1 MTDKDKDDWLT
12 GGNKLDS
19 SLILDDP
26 WSDGQPDDI
35 TGNQPVDKMNS
46 HEDEKS
52 SNQTAGQSDM
62 QESESPAA
70 QMPDTSEGQSDDFSS
85 KQSDDSTDIHTDVQ
99 SDTQLDEQIITHANE
114 KLSNHTDEVDPFE
127 EFSKTGNF
135 DNSSPEQAVDFS
147 SALANEKT
155 SNQPDTDPF
164 EVLDS
169 LSPEQTMPHTDEE
182 TSTQSD
188 NSSDTQPA
196 VNSHEQADNNNPDSI
211 DPDSI
216 GFDFDT
222 DEPAEAEPEPFTAA
236 QPAENTDKQFHSQT
250 DSQSP
255 DSPDAQQNEIT
266 GSQPPAQSET
276 HIADKTMKNADP
288 FDIWDDM
295 TDDHA
300 DNLSTGQPDD
310 NAAGRSHEQNA
321 DIWEDSIW
329 GDEQTD
335 TAGTESTAPA
345 GGAADDFWDAVQGA
359 GQPSDNSAN
368 HANVFT
374 NNHADDISFGY
385 PSDATVNRTGA
396 GSEADDFW
404 SIGDTGTDQQPVSIT
419 TEETGYPDEEA
430 QADRGR
436 VLKIVG
442 IIAAIIMLFAALA
455 GGGVYAY
462 HAYNA
467 HVTEQQAAAKREQEK
482 QSLVKAQNKW
492 DKQVSNA
499 KKLLSTIN
507 ESPVKD
513 DTNVKKAVE
522 ALQKTTTANPMTQS
536 QITTALKKLDSNYET
551 ANNLYKKRMQEKS
564 SELRKTFDG
573 LVQQTDGLSD
583 APDGDDKK
591 QMQELASKWKK
602 ADIDATNY
610 AEAQKAADSLKTL
623 IGKVTDAK
631 KAEEDRK
638 KAAEEQ
644 KAAAEAQQ
652 QAQSQQQRQQ
662 APSYK
667 PSYRRPY
674 TPSYTAPSQPQQ
686 TPTPQP
692 QPNPTPQTES
702 QPGNSGGNLG

>member
-182 TSTQSD
+182 TSTQSN

-196 VNSHEQADNNNPDSI
+196 VNSHGQADNNNPDSI

-222 DEPAEAEPEPFTAA
+222 DEPPKAEPEPFTAS
-236 QPAENTDKQFHSQT
+236 QPSENPDKQFHSQT

-255 DSPDAQQNEIT
+255 DSPDAQQDEIT

-310 NAAGRSHEQNA
+310 NAAGRSHDQNA

-329 GDEQTD
+329 GDEQPD

-374 NNHADDISFGY
+374 NNHADDISSGY
-385 PSDATVNRTGA
+385 PSDATVNQTGA
-396 GSEADDFW
+396 DSEADDFW
-404 SIGDTGTDQQPVSIT
+404 NIGDTGTNQQPVSIT
-419 TEETGYPDEEA
+419 TEETRYPDEEA

-467 HVTEQQAAAKREQEK
+467 HVTEQQAAAKREQEQ

-492 DKQVSNA
+492 DKQVSDA

-513 DTNVKKAVE
+513 DTDVKKAVE

-551 ANNLYKKRMQEKS
+551 ANNLYQKRMQEKS

-573 LVQQTDGLSD
+573 LVQQADGLSD

-602 ADIDATNY
+602 ADVDVTNY
-610 AEAQKAADSLKTL
+610 TEAQKAAESLKTL
-623 IGKVTDAK
+623 IGKVSDAK

-638 KAAEEQ
+638 KAEEEQ
-644 KAAAEAQQ
+644 KAAAEAQR
-652 QAQSQQQRQQ
+652 QAQSQQQ
-662 APSYK
+662 APSYR
-667 PSYRRPY
+667 PSYRRSY
-674 TPSYTAPSQPQQ
+674 TPSYTAPAQPQQPPTPQPQQ
-686 TPTPQP
+686 TPAPH
-692 QPNPTPQTES
+692 
-702 QPGNSGGNLG
+702 GNSGGNLG

>member
-1 MTDKDKDDWLT
+1 MADKNEDDWLT

-26 WSDGQPDDI
+26 WSDGQPDEI

-52 SNQTAGQSDM
+52 SNQMAGQSDT
-62 QESESPAA
+62 QETESATA
-70 QMPDTSEGQSDDFSS
+70 EAPDTSESQSVDFSS
-85 KQSDDSTDIHTDVQ
+85 EQSDDSIDIHTDVQ
-99 SDTQLDEQIITHANE
+99 SDTQLDEQTIPHANE
-114 KLSNHTDEVDPFE
+114 NMSNHTDEVDPFE

-135 DNSSPEQAVDFS
+135 DDSSPEQAVDFS
-147 SALANEKT
+147 SAPANEKT

-169 LSPEQTMPHTDEE
+169 LSLEQTMPHADEE
-182 TSTQSD
+182 TSAQSD
-188 NSSDTQPA
+188 DFSDTQPA
-196 VNSHEQADNNNPDSI
+196 VNSYGQADNNNPDSI

-222 DEPAEAEPEPFTAA
+222 DEPPEAEPEPFTAS
-236 QPAENTDKQFHSQT
+236 QPSENPDKQFHSQT
-250 DSQSP
+250 DSQSH
-255 DSPDAQQNEIT
+255 DFPDAQQDEIT

-276 HIADKTMKNADP
+276 HIADKTGESTDP

-300 DNLSTGQPDD
+300 DNLSSVQPDE
-310 NAAGRSHEQNA
+310 NAAGRSHDQNA
-321 DIWEDSIW
+321 DIWGDLIW
-329 GDEQTD
+329 GDEQPD
-335 TAGTESTAPA
+335 TAGTESAAPA

-374 NNHADDISFGY
+374 DNHADDISSGY
-385 PSDATVNRTGA
+385 PSDATVNQTGA
-396 GSEADDFW
+396 DSEADDFW
-404 SIGDTGTDQQPVSIT
+404 NIGDTGTNQQPVSIT
-419 TEETGYPDEEA
+419 TEETRYPDEEA

-467 HVTEQQAAAKREQEK
+467 HVAEQQAAAKREQEQ

-492 DKQVSNA
+492 DKQVSDA

-513 DTNVKKAVE
+513 DTDVKKAVE

-551 ANNLYKKRMQEKS
+551 ANNLYQKRMQEKS

-573 LVQQTDGLSD
+573 LVQQADGLSD

-602 ADIDATNY
+602 ADVDVTNY
-610 AEAQKAADSLKTL
+610 TEAQKAAESLKTL
-623 IGKVTDAK
+623 IGKVSDAK

-638 KAAEEQ
+638 KAEEEQ
-644 KAAAEAQQ
+644 KAAAEAQR
-652 QAQSQQQRQQ
+652 QAQSQQQ
-662 APSYK
+662 APSYR
-667 PSYRRPY
+667 PSYRRSY
-674 TPSYTAPSQPQQ
+674 TPSYTAPAQPQQPPTPQPQQ
-686 TPTPQP
+686 TPAPH
-692 QPNPTPQTES
+692 
-702 QPGNSGGNLG
+702 GNSGGNLG

>member
-1 MTDKDKDDWLT
+1 MADKNEDDWLT

-26 WSDGQPDDI
+26 WSDGQPDEI

-52 SNQTAGQSDM
+52 SNQMAGQSDT
-62 QESESPAA
+62 QETESATA
-70 QMPDTSEGQSDDFSS
+70 EAPDTSESQSVDFSS
-85 KQSDDSTDIHTDVQ
+85 EQSDDSIDIHTDVQ
-99 SDTQLDEQIITHANE
+99 SDTQLDEQTIPHANE
-114 KLSNHTDEVDPFE
+114 NMSNHTDEVDPFE

-135 DNSSPEQAVDFS
+135 DDSSPEQAVDFS
-147 SALANEKT
+147 SAPANEKT

-169 LSPEQTMPHTDEE
+169 LSLEQTMPHADEE
-182 TSTQSD
+182 TSAQSD
-188 NSSDTQPA
+188 DFSDTQPA
-196 VNSHEQADNNNPDSI
+196 VNSYGQADNNNPDSI

-222 DEPAEAEPEPFTAA
+222 DEPPEAEPEPFTAS
-236 QPAENTDKQFHSQT
+236 QPSENPDKQFHSQT
-250 DSQSP
+250 DSQSH
-255 DSPDAQQNEIT
+255 DFPDAQQDEIT

-276 HIADKTMKNADP
+276 HIADKTGESTDP

-300 DNLSTGQPDD
+300 DNLSSVQPDE
-310 NAAGRSHEQNA
+310 NAAGRSHDQNA
-321 DIWEDSIW
+321 DIWGDSIW
-329 GDEQTD
+329 GDEQPD
-335 TAGTESTAPA
+335 TAGTESAAPA

-374 NNHADDISFGY
+374 DNHADDISSGY
-385 PSDATVNRTGA
+385 PSDATVNQTGA
-396 GSEADDFW
+396 DSEADDFW
-404 SIGDTGTDQQPVSIT
+404 NIGDTGTNQQPVSIT
-419 TEETGYPDEEA
+419 TEETRYPDEEA
-430 QADRGR
+430 QADRG
-436 VLKIVG
+436 KIVG

-467 HVTEQQAAAKREQEK
+467 HVAEQQAAAKREQEQ

-492 DKQVSNA
+492 DKQVSDA

-513 DTNVKKAVE
+513 DTDVKKAVE

-551 ANNLYKKRMQEKS
+551 ANNLYQKRMQEKS

-573 LVQQTDGLSD
+573 LVQQADGLSD

-602 ADIDATNY
+602 ADVDVTNY
-610 AEAQKAADSLKTL
+610 TEAQKAAESLKTL
-623 IGKVTDAK
+623 IGKVSDAK

-638 KAAEEQ
+638 KAEEEQ
-644 KAAAEAQQ
+644 KAAAEAQR
-652 QAQSQQQRQQ
+652 QAQSQQQ
-662 APSYK
+662 APSYR
-667 PSYRRPY
+667 PSYRRSY
-674 TPSYTAPSQPQQ
+674 TPSYTAPAQPQQPPTPQPQQ
-686 TPTPQP
+686 TPAPH
-692 QPNPTPQTES
+692 
-702 QPGNSGGNLG
+702 GNSGGNLG

>member
-1 MTDKDKDDWLT
+1 MADKNEDDWLT

-26 WSDGQPDDI
+26 WSDGQPDEI

-52 SNQTAGQSDM
+52 SNQMAGQSDT
-62 QESESPAA
+62 QETESATA
-70 QMPDTSEGQSDDFSS
+70 EAPDTSESQSVDFSS
-85 KQSDDSTDIHTDVQ
+85 EQSDDSIDIHTDVQ
-99 SDTQLDEQIITHANE
+99 SDTQLDEQTIPHANE
-114 KLSNHTDEVDPFE
+114 NMSNHTDEVDPFE

-135 DNSSPEQAVDFS
+135 DDSSPEQAVDFS
-147 SALANEKT
+147 SAPANEKT

-169 LSPEQTMPHTDEE
+169 LSLEQTMPHADEE
-182 TSTQSD
+182 TSAQSD
-188 NSSDTQPA
+188 DFSDTQPA
-196 VNSHEQADNNNPDSI
+196 VNSYGQADNNNPDSI

-222 DEPAEAEPEPFTAA
+222 DEPPEAEPEPFTAS
-236 QPAENTDKQFHSQT
+236 QPSENPDKQFHSQT
-250 DSQSP
+250 DSQSH
-255 DSPDAQQNEIT
+255 DFPDAQQDEIT

-276 HIADKTMKNADP
+276 HIADKTGESTDP

-300 DNLSTGQPDD
+300 DNLSSVQPDE
-310 NAAGRSHEQNA
+310 NAAGRSHDQNA
-321 DIWEDSIW
+321 DIWGDSIW
-329 GDEQTD
+329 GDEQPD
-335 TAGTESTAPA
+335 TAGTESAAPA

-374 NNHADDISFGY
+374 DNHADDISSGY
-385 PSDATVNRTGA
+385 PSDATVNQTGA
-396 GSEADDFW
+396 DSEADDLW
-404 SIGDTGTDQQPVSIT
+404 NIGDTGTNQQPVSIT
-419 TEETGYPDEEA
+419 TEETRYPDEEA

-467 HVTEQQAAAKREQEK
+467 HVAEQQAAAKREQEQ

-492 DKQVSNA
+492 DKQVSDA

-513 DTNVKKAVE
+513 DTDVKKAVE

-551 ANNLYKKRMQEKS
+551 ANNLYQKRMQEKS

-573 LVQQTDGLSD
+573 LVQQADGLSD

-602 ADIDATNY
+602 ADVDVTNY
-610 AEAQKAADSLKTL
+610 TEAQKAAESLKTL
-623 IGKVTDAK
+623 IGKVSDAK

-638 KAAEEQ
+638 KAEEEQ
-644 KAAAEAQQ
+644 KAAAEAQR
-652 QAQSQQQRQQ
+652 QAQSQQQ
-662 APSYK
+662 APSYR
-667 PSYRRPY
+667 PSYRRSY
-674 TPSYTAPSQPQQ
+674 TPSYTAPAQPQQPPTPQPQQ
-686 TPTPQP
+686 TPAPH
-692 QPNPTPQTES
+692 
-702 QPGNSGGNLG
+702 GNSGGNLG

>member
-1 MTDKDKDDWLT
+1 MADKNEDDWLT

-26 WSDGQPDDI
+26 WSDGQPDEI

-52 SNQTAGQSDM
+52 SNQMAGQSDT
-62 QESESPAA
+62 QETESATA
-70 QMPDTSEGQSDDFSS
+70 EAPDTSESQSVDFSS
-85 KQSDDSTDIHTDVQ
+85 EQSDDSIDIHTDVQ
-99 SDTQLDEQIITHANE
+99 SDTQLDEQTIPHANE
-114 KLSNHTDEVDPFE
+114 NMSNHTDEVDPFE

-135 DNSSPEQAVDFS
+135 DDSSPEQAVDFS
-147 SALANEKT
+147 SAPANEKT

-164 EVLDS
+164 EVLDGLS
-169 LSPEQTMPHTDEE
+169 LEQTMPHADEE
-182 TSTQSD
+182 TSAQSD
-188 NSSDTQPA
+188 DFSDTQPA
-196 VNSHEQADNNNPDSI
+196 VNSYGQADNNNPDSI

-222 DEPAEAEPEPFTAA
+222 DEPPEAEPEPFTAS
-236 QPAENTDKQFHSQT
+236 QPSENPDKQFHSQT
-250 DSQSP
+250 DSQSH
-255 DSPDAQQNEIT
+255 DFPDAQQDEIT

-276 HIADKTMKNADP
+276 HIADKTGESTDP

-300 DNLSTGQPDD
+300 DNLSSVQPDE
-310 NAAGRSHEQNA
+310 NAAGRSHDQNA
-321 DIWEDSIW
+321 DIWGDSIW
-329 GDEQTD
+329 GDEQPD
-335 TAGTESTAPA
+335 TAGTESAAPA

-374 NNHADDISFGY
+374 DNHADDISSGY
-385 PSDATVNRTGA
+385 PSDATVNQTGA
-396 GSEADDFW
+396 DSEADDFW
-404 SIGDTGTDQQPVSIT
+404 NIGDTGTNQQPVSIT
-419 TEETGYPDEEA
+419 TEETRYPDEEA

-467 HVTEQQAAAKREQEK
+467 HVAEQQAAAKREQEQ

-492 DKQVSNA
+492 DKQVSDA

-513 DTNVKKAVE
+513 DTDVKKAVE

-551 ANNLYKKRMQEKS
+551 ANNLYQKRMQEKS

-573 LVQQTDGLSD
+573 LVQQADGLSD

-602 ADIDATNY
+602 ADVDVTNY
-610 AEAQKAADSLKTL
+610 TEAQKAAESLKTL
-623 IGKVTDAK
+623 IGKVSDAK

-638 KAAEEQ
+638 KAEEEQ
-644 KAAAEAQQ
+644 KAAAEAQR
-652 QAQSQQQRQQ
+652 QAQSQQQ
-662 APSYK
+662 APSYR
-667 PSYRRPY
+667 PSYRRSY
-674 TPSYTAPSQPQQ
+674 TPSYTAPAQPQQPPTPQPQQ
-686 TPTPQP
+686 TPAPH
-692 QPNPTPQTES
+692 
-702 QPGNSGGNLG
+702 GNSGGNLG

>member
-1 MTDKDKDDWLT
+1 MADKNEDDWLT

-26 WSDGQPDDI
+26 WSDGQPDEI

-46 HEDEKS
+46 REDEKS
-52 SNQTAGQSDM
+52 SNQMAGQSDT
-62 QESESPAA
+62 QETESATA
-70 QMPDTSEGQSDDFSS
+70 EAPDTSESQSVDFSS
-85 KQSDDSTDIHTDVQ
+85 EQSDDSIDIHTDVQ
-99 SDTQLDEQIITHANE
+99 SDTQLDEQTIPHANE
-114 KLSNHTDEVDPFE
+114 NMSNHTDEVDPFE

-135 DNSSPEQAVDFS
+135 DDSSPEQAVDFS
-147 SALANEKT
+147 SAPANEKT

-169 LSPEQTMPHTDEE
+169 LSLEQTMPHADEE
-182 TSTQSD
+182 TSAQSD
-188 NSSDTQPA
+188 DFSDTQPA
-196 VNSHEQADNNNPDSI
+196 VNSYGQADNNNPDSI

-222 DEPAEAEPEPFTAA
+222 DEPPEAEPEPFTAS
-236 QPAENTDKQFHSQT
+236 QPSENPDKQFHSQT
-250 DSQSP
+250 DSQSH
-255 DSPDAQQNEIT
+255 DFPDAQQDEIT

-276 HIADKTMKNADP
+276 HIADKTGESTDP

-300 DNLSTGQPDD
+300 DNLSSVQPDE
-310 NAAGRSHEQNA
+310 NAAGRSHDQNA
-321 DIWEDSIW
+321 DIWGDSIW
-329 GDEQTD
+329 GDEQPD
-335 TAGTESTAPA
+335 TAGTESAAPA

-374 NNHADDISFGY
+374 DNHADDISSGY
-385 PSDATVNRTGA
+385 PSDATVNQTGA
-396 GSEADDFW
+396 DSEADDFW
-404 SIGDTGTDQQPVSIT
+404 NIGDTGTNQQPVSIT
-419 TEETGYPDEEA
+419 TEETRYPDEEA

-467 HVTEQQAAAKREQEK
+467 HVAEQQAAAKREQEQ

-492 DKQVSNA
+492 DKQVSDA

-513 DTNVKKAVE
+513 DTDVKKAVE

-551 ANNLYKKRMQEKS
+551 ANNLYQKRMQEKS

-573 LVQQTDGLSD
+573 LVQQADGLSD

-602 ADIDATNY
+602 ADVDVTNY
-610 AEAQKAADSLKTL
+610 TEAQKAAESLKTL
-623 IGKVTDAK
+623 IGKVSDAK

-638 KAAEEQ
+638 KAEEEQ
-644 KAAAEAQQ
+644 KAAAEAQR
-652 QAQSQQQRQQ
+652 QAQSQQQ
-662 APSYK
+662 APSYR
-667 PSYRRPY
+667 PSYRRSY
-674 TPSYTAPSQPQQ
+674 TPSYTAPAQPQQPPTPQPQQ
-686 TPTPQP
+686 TPAPH
-692 QPNPTPQTES
+692 
-702 QPGNSGGNLG
+702 GNSGGNLG

>member
-169 LSPEQTMPHTDEE
+169 
-182 TSTQSD
+182 
-188 NSSDTQPA
+188 
-196 VNSHEQADNNNPDSI
+196 
-211 DPDSI
+211 I

-236 QPAENTDKQFHSQT
+236 QPSETPDKQFHSQT
-250 DSQSP
+250 DRQSP
-255 DSPDAQQNEIT
+255 DFPDTHQDEIT

-276 HIADKTMKNADP
+276 HIADKTGKNADP

-300 DNLSTGQPDD
+300 DNLSTGQPNE
-310 NAAGRSHEQNA
+310 NAAGQSYEQNA
-321 DIWEDSIW
+321 DVWGDSIW
-329 GDEQTD
+329 GDEQPD
-335 TAGTESTAPA
+335 TAGTEPAAPA
-345 GGAADDFWDAVQGA
+345 GEAADDFWDTVQGA
-359 GQPSDNSAN
+359 GQPSNNSAN

-374 NNHADDISFGY
+374 DNHADDISSGY
-385 PSDATVNRTGA
+385 PSDATVNQTGA
-396 GSEADDFW
+396 DSEADDFW
-404 SIGDTGTDQQPVSIT
+404 NIGDTGTNQQPVSIT
-419 TEETGYPDEEA
+419 TEETRYPDEEA

-442 IIAAIIMLFAALA
+442 VIAVVIMLFAALA

-467 HVTEQQAAAKREQEK
+467 HVTEQQAAAKREQEQ

-492 DKQVSNA
+492 DEQVSDA

-513 DTNVKKAVE
+513 DTDVKKAVE

-551 ANNLYKKRMQEKS
+551 ANNLYQKRMQEKS

-573 LVQQTDGLSD
+573 LVQQADGLSD

-638 KAAEEQ
+638 KAEEEQ

-667 PSYRRPY
+667 PSYRRSY

-686 TPTPQP
+686 PPTPQP
-692 QPNPTPQTES
+692 QPNPTPH
-702 QPGNSGGNLG
+702 GNSGGNLG

>member
-1 MTDKDKDDWLT
+1 MADKNEDDWLT

-26 WSDGQPDDI
+26 WSDGQPDEI

-52 SNQTAGQSDM
+52 SNQMAGQSDT
-62 QESESPAA
+62 QETESATAEAPDASES
-70 QMPDTSEGQSDDFSS
+70 QSVDFSS
-85 KQSDDSTDIHTDVQ
+85 EQSDDSIDIHTDVQ
-99 SDTQLDEQIITHANE
+99 SDTQLDEQTIPHANE
-114 KLSNHTDEVDPFE
+114 NMSNHTDEVDPFE

-135 DNSSPEQAVDFS
+135 DDSSPEQAVDFS
-147 SALANEKT
+147 SAPENEKT

-169 LSPEQTMPHTDEE
+169 LSPEQTMPHADEE
-182 TSTQSD
+182 TSAQSD
-188 NSSDTQPA
+188 DFSDTQPA
-196 VNSHEQADNNNPDSI
+196 VNSYGQADNNNPDSI

-222 DEPAEAEPEPFTAA
+222 DEPPEAEPEPFTAS
-236 QPAENTDKQFHSQT
+236 QPSENPDKQFHSQT
-250 DSQSP
+250 DSQSH
-255 DSPDAQQNEIT
+255 DFPDAQQDEIT

-276 HIADKTMKNADP
+276 HIADKTGESTDP

-300 DNLSTGQPDD
+300 DNLSSVQPDE
-310 NAAGRSHEQNA
+310 NAAGRSHDQNA
-321 DIWEDSIW
+321 DIWGDSIW
-329 GDEQTD
+329 GDEQPD
-335 TAGTESTAPA
+335 TAGTESAAPA

-374 NNHADDISFGY
+374 DNHADDISSGY
-385 PSDATVNRTGA
+385 PSDATVNQTGA
-396 GSEADDFW
+396 DSEADDFW
-404 SIGDTGTDQQPVSIT
+404 NIGDTGTNQQPVSIT
-419 TEETGYPDEEA
+419 TEETRYPDEEA

-467 HVTEQQAAAKREQEK
+467 HVAEQQAAAKREQEQ

-492 DKQVSNA
+492 DKQVSDA

-513 DTNVKKAVE
+513 DTDVKKAVE

-551 ANNLYKKRMQEKS
+551 ANNLYQKRMQEKS
-564 SELRKTFDG
+564 FELRKTFDG
-573 LVQQTDGLSD
+573 LVQQADGLSD

-602 ADIDATNY
+602 ADVDVTNY
-610 AEAQKAADSLKTL
+610 TEAQKAAESLKTL
-623 IGKVTDAK
+623 IGKVSDAK

-638 KAAEEQ
+638 KAEEEQ
-644 KAAAEAQQ
+644 KAAAEAQR
-652 QAQSQQQRQQ
+652 QAQSQQQ
-662 APSYK
+662 APSYR
-667 PSYRRPY
+667 PSYRRSY
-674 TPSYTAPSQPQQ
+674 TPSYTAPAQPQQPPTPQPQQ
-686 TPTPQP
+686 TPAPH
-692 QPNPTPQTES
+692 
-702 QPGNSGGNLG
+702 GNSGGNLG

>member
-1 MTDKDKDDWLT
+1 MADKNEDDWLT

-26 WSDGQPDDI
+26 WSDGQPDEI

-52 SNQTAGQSDM
+52 SNQMAGQSDT
-62 QESESPAA
+62 QETESATA
-70 QMPDTSEGQSDDFSS
+70 EAPDTSESQSVDFSS
-85 KQSDDSTDIHTDVQ
+85 EQSDDSIDIHTDVQ
-99 SDTQLDEQIITHANE
+99 SDTQLDEQTIPHANE
-114 KLSNHTDEVDPFE
+114 NMSNHTDEVDPFE

-135 DNSSPEQAVDFS
+135 DDSSPEQAVDFS
-147 SALANEKT
+147 SAPANEKT

-169 LSPEQTMPHTDEE
+169 LSLEQTMPHADEE
-182 TSTQSD
+182 TSAQSD
-188 NSSDTQPA
+188 DFSDTQPA
-196 VNSHEQADNNNPDSI
+196 VNSYGQADNNNPDSI

-222 DEPAEAEPEPFTAA
+222 DEPPEAEPEPFTAS
-236 QPAENTDKQFHSQT
+236 QPSENPDKQFHSQT
-250 DSQSP
+250 DSQSH
-255 DSPDAQQNEIT
+255 DFPDAQQDEIT

-276 HIADKTMKNADP
+276 HIADKTGESTDP

-300 DNLSTGQPDD
+300 DSLSSVQPDE
-310 NAAGRSHEQNA
+310 NAAGRSHDQNA
-321 DIWEDSIW
+321 DIWGDSIW
-329 GDEQTD
+329 GDKQPD
-335 TAGTESTAPA
+335 TAGTESAAPA

-374 NNHADDISFGY
+374 DNHADDISSGY
-385 PSDATVNRTGA
+385 PSDATVNQTGA
-396 GSEADDFW
+396 DSEADDFW
-404 SIGDTGTDQQPVSIT
+404 NIGDTGTNQQPVSIT
-419 TEETGYPDEEA
+419 TEETRYPDEEA

-467 HVTEQQAAAKREQEK
+467 HVAEQQAAAKREQEQ

-492 DKQVSNA
+492 DKQVSDA

-513 DTNVKKAVE
+513 DTDVKKAVE

-551 ANNLYKKRMQEKS
+551 ANNLYQKRMQEKS

-573 LVQQTDGLSD
+573 LVQQADGLSD

-602 ADIDATNY
+602 ADVDVTNY
-610 AEAQKAADSLKTL
+610 TEAQKAAESLKTL
-623 IGKVTDAK
+623 IGKVSDAK

-638 KAAEEQ
+638 KAEEEQ
-644 KAAAEAQQ
+644 KAAAEAQR
-652 QAQSQQQRQQ
+652 QAQSQQQ
-662 APSYK
+662 APSYR
-667 PSYRRPY
+667 PSYRRSY
-674 TPSYTAPSQPQQ
+674 TPSYTAPAQPQQPPTPQPQQ
-686 TPTPQP
+686 TPAPH
-692 QPNPTPQTES
+692 
-702 QPGNSGGNLG
+702 GNSGGNLG

>member
-169 LSPEQTMPHTDEE
+169 
-182 TSTQSD
+182 
-188 NSSDTQPA
+188 
-196 VNSHEQADNNNPDSI
+196 
-211 DPDSI
+211 I

-236 QPAENTDKQFHSQT
+236 QPSETPDKQFHSQT
-250 DSQSP
+250 DRQSP
-255 DSPDAQQNEIT
+255 DFPDTHQDEIT

-276 HIADKTMKNADP
+276 HIADKTGKNADP

-300 DNLSTGQPDD
+300 DNLSTGQPNE
-310 NAAGRSHEQNA
+310 NAAGQSYEQNA
-321 DIWEDSIW
+321 DVWGDSIW
-329 GDEQTD
+329 GDEQPD
-335 TAGTESTAPA
+335 TAGTEPAAPA
-345 GGAADDFWDAVQGA
+345 GEAADDFWDTVQGA
-359 GQPSDNSAN
+359 GQPSNNSAN

-374 NNHADDISFGY
+374 DNHADDISSGY
-385 PSDATVNRTGA
+385 PSDATVNQTGA
-396 GSEADDFW
+396 DSEADDFW
-404 SIGDTGTDQQPVSIT
+404 NIGDTGTNQQPVSIT
-419 TEETGYPDEEA
+419 TEETRYPDEEA

-442 IIAAIIMLFAALA
+442 VIAVVIMLFAALA

-467 HVTEQQAAAKREQEK
+467 HVAEQQAAAKREQEQ

-492 DKQVSNA
+492 DEQVSDA

-513 DTNVKKAVE
+513 DTDVKKAVE

-551 ANNLYKKRMQEKS
+551 ANNLYQKRMQEKS

-573 LVQQTDGLSD
+573 LVQQADGLSD

-638 KAAEEQ
+638 KAEEEQ

-667 PSYRRPY
+667 PSYRRSY

-686 TPTPQP
+686 PPTPQP
-692 QPNPTPQTES
+692 QPNPTPH
-702 QPGNSGGNLG
+702 GNSGGNLG

>member
-1 MTDKDKDDWLT
+1 MADKNEDDWLT

-26 WSDGQPDDI
+26 WSDGQPDEI

-52 SNQTAGQSDM
+52 SNQMAGQSDT
-62 QESESPAA
+62 QETESATA
-70 QMPDTSEGQSDDFSS
+70 EAPDTSESQSVDFSS
-85 KQSDDSTDIHTDVQ
+85 EQSDDSIDIHTDVQ
-99 SDTQLDEQIITHANE
+99 SDTQLDEQTIPHANE
-114 KLSNHTDEVDPFE
+114 NMSNHTDEVDPFE

-135 DNSSPEQAVDFS
+135 DDSSPEQAVDFS
-147 SALANEKT
+147 SAPANEKT

-169 LSPEQTMPHTDEE
+169 LSLEQTMPHADEE
-182 TSTQSD
+182 TSAQSD
-188 NSSDTQPA
+188 DFSDTQPA
-196 VNSHEQADNNNPDSI
+196 VNSYGQADNNNPDSI

-222 DEPAEAEPEPFTAA
+222 DEPPEAEPEPFTAS
-236 QPAENTDKQFHSQT
+236 QPSENPDKQFHSQT
-250 DSQSP
+250 DSQSH
-255 DSPDAQQNEIT
+255 DFPDAQQDEIT
-266 GSQPPAQSET
+266 GSQPPAQSKT
-276 HIADKTMKNADP
+276 HIADKTGESTDP

-300 DNLSTGQPDD
+300 DSLSSVQPDE
-310 NAAGRSHEQNA
+310 NAAGRSHDQNA
-321 DIWEDSIW
+321 DIWGDSIW
-329 GDEQTD
+329 GDEQPD
-335 TAGTESTAPA
+335 TAGTESAAPA

-374 NNHADDISFGY
+374 DNHADDISSGY
-385 PSDATVNRTGA
+385 PSDATVNQTGA
-396 GSEADDFW
+396 DSEADDFW
-404 SIGDTGTDQQPVSIT
+404 NIGDTGTNQQPVSIT
-419 TEETGYPDEEA
+419 TEETRYPDEEA

-467 HVTEQQAAAKREQEK
+467 HVAEQQAAAKREQEQ

-492 DKQVSNA
+492 DKQVSDA

-513 DTNVKKAVE
+513 DTDVKKAVE

-551 ANNLYKKRMQEKS
+551 ANNLYQKRMQEKS

-573 LVQQTDGLSD
+573 LVQQADGLSD

-602 ADIDATNY
+602 ADVDVTNY
-610 AEAQKAADSLKTL
+610 TEAQKAAESLKTL
-623 IGKVTDAK
+623 IGKVSDAK

-638 KAAEEQ
+638 KAEEEQ
-644 KAAAEAQQ
+644 KAAAEAQR
-652 QAQSQQQRQQ
+652 QAQSQQQ
-662 APSYK
+662 APSYR
-667 PSYRRPY
+667 PSYRRSY
-674 TPSYTAPSQPQQ
+674 TPSYTAPAQPQQPPTPQPQQ
-686 TPTPQP
+686 TPAPH
-692 QPNPTPQTES
+692 
-702 QPGNSGGNLG
+702 GNSGGNLG

>member
-1 MTDKDKDDWLT
+1 MADKNEDDWLT

-26 WSDGQPDDI
+26 WSDGQPDEI

-52 SNQTAGQSDM
+52 SNQMAGQSDT
-62 QESESPAA
+62 QETESATA
-70 QMPDTSEGQSDDFSS
+70 EAPDTSESQSVDFSS
-85 KQSDDSTDIHTDVQ
+85 EQSDDSIDIHTDVQ
-99 SDTQLDEQIITHANE
+99 SDTQLDEQTIPHANE
-114 KLSNHTDEVDPFE
+114 NMSNHTDEVDPFE

-135 DNSSPEQAVDFS
+135 DDSSPEQAVDFS
-147 SALANEKT
+147 SAPANEKT

-169 LSPEQTMPHTDEE
+169 LSLEQTMPHADEE
-182 TSTQSD
+182 TSAQSD
-188 NSSDTQPA
+188 DFSDTQPA
-196 VNSHEQADNNNPDSI
+196 VNSYGQADNNNPDSI

-222 DEPAEAEPEPFTAA
+222 DEPPEAEPEPFTAS
-236 QPAENTDKQFHSQT
+236 QPSENPDKQFHSQT
-250 DSQSP
+250 DSQSHDFP
-255 DSPDAQQNEIT
+255 GAQQDEIT

-276 HIADKTMKNADP
+276 HIADKTGESTDP

-300 DNLSTGQPDD
+300 DNLSSVQPDE
-310 NAAGRSHEQNA
+310 NAAGRSHDQNA
-321 DIWEDSIW
+321 DIWGDSIW
-329 GDEQTD
+329 GDEQPD
-335 TAGTESTAPA
+335 TAGTESAAPA

-374 NNHADDISFGY
+374 DNHADDISSGY
-385 PSDATVNRTGA
+385 PSDATVNQTGA
-396 GSEADDFW
+396 DSEADDFW
-404 SIGDTGTDQQPVSIT
+404 NIGDTGTNQQPVSIT
-419 TEETGYPDEEA
+419 TEETRYPDEEA

-467 HVTEQQAAAKREQEK
+467 HVAEQQAAAKREQEQ

-492 DKQVSNA
+492 DKQVSDA

-513 DTNVKKAVE
+513 DTDVKKAVE

-551 ANNLYKKRMQEKS
+551 ANNLYQKRMQEKS

-573 LVQQTDGLSD
+573 LVQQADGLSD

-602 ADIDATNY
+602 ADVDVTNY
-610 AEAQKAADSLKTL
+610 TEAQKAAESLKTL
-623 IGKVTDAK
+623 IGKVSDAK

-638 KAAEEQ
+638 KAEEEQ
-644 KAAAEAQQ
+644 KAAAEAQR
-652 QAQSQQQRQQ
+652 QAQSQQQ
-662 APSYK
+662 APSYR
-667 PSYRRPY
+667 PSYRRSY
-674 TPSYTAPSQPQQ
+674 TPSYTAPAQPQQPPTPQPQQ
-686 TPTPQP
+686 TPAPH
-692 QPNPTPQTES
+692 
-702 QPGNSGGNLG
+702 GNSGGNLG

>member
-1 MTDKDKDDWLT
+1 MADKNEDDWLT

-26 WSDGQPDDI
+26 WSDGQPDEI

-52 SNQTAGQSDM
+52 SNQMAGQSDT
-62 QESESPAA
+62 QETESATA
-70 QMPDTSEGQSDDFSS
+70 EAPDTSESQSVDFSS
-85 KQSDDSTDIHTDVQ
+85 EQSDDSIDIHTDVQ
-99 SDTQLDEQIITHANE
+99 SDTQLDEQTIPHANE
-114 KLSNHTDEVDPFE
+114 NMSNHTDEVDPFE

-135 DNSSPEQAVDFS
+135 DDSSPEQAVDFS
-147 SALANEKT
+147 SAPANEKT

-169 LSPEQTMPHTDEE
+169 LSLEQTMPHADEE
-182 TSTQSD
+182 TSAQSD
-188 NSSDTQPA
+188 DFSDTQPA
-196 VNSHEQADNNNPDSI
+196 VNSYGQADNNNPDSI

-222 DEPAEAEPEPFTAA
+222 DEPPEAEPEPFTAS
-236 QPAENTDKQFHSQT
+236 QPSENPDKQFHSQT
-250 DSQSP
+250 DSQSR
-255 DSPDAQQNEIT
+255 DFPDAQQDEIT

-276 HIADKTMKNADP
+276 HIADKTGESTDP

-300 DNLSTGQPDD
+300 DSLSSVQPDE
-310 NAAGRSHEQNA
+310 NAAGRSHDQNA
-321 DIWEDSIW
+321 DIWGDSIW
-329 GDEQTD
+329 GDEQPD
-335 TAGTESTAPA
+335 TAGTESAAPA

-374 NNHADDISFGY
+374 DNHADDISSGY
-385 PSDATVNRTGA
+385 PSDATVNQTGA
-396 GSEADDFW
+396 DSEADDFW
-404 SIGDTGTDQQPVSIT
+404 NIGDTGTNQQPVSIT
-419 TEETGYPDEEA
+419 TEETRYPDEEA
-430 QADRGR
+430 QADRRR

-467 HVTEQQAAAKREQEK
+467 HVAEQQAAAKREQEQ

-492 DKQVSNA
+492 DKQVSDA

-513 DTNVKKAVE
+513 DTDVKKAVE

-551 ANNLYKKRMQEKS
+551 ANNLYQKRMQEKS

-573 LVQQTDGLSD
+573 LVQQADGLSD

-602 ADIDATNY
+602 ADVDVTNY
-610 AEAQKAADSLKTL
+610 TEAQKAAESLKTL
-623 IGKVTDAK
+623 IGKVSDAK

-638 KAAEEQ
+638 KAEEEQ
-644 KAAAEAQQ
+644 KAAAEAQR
-652 QAQSQQQRQQ
+652 QAQSQQQ
-662 APSYK
+662 APSYR
-667 PSYRRPY
+667 PSYRRSY
-674 TPSYTAPSQPQQ
+674 TPSYTAPAQPQQPPTPQPQQ
-686 TPTPQP
+686 TPAPH
-692 QPNPTPQTES
+692 
-702 QPGNSGGNLG
+702 GNSGGNLG

>member
-1 MTDKDKDDWLT
+1 MADKNEDDWLT
-12 GGNKLDS
+12 GGNKLDG

-26 WSDGQPDDI
+26 WSDGQPDEI

-52 SNQTAGQSDM
+52 SNQMAGQSDT
-62 QESESPAA
+62 QETESATA
-70 QMPDTSEGQSDDFSS
+70 EAPDTSESQSVDFSS
-85 KQSDDSTDIHTDVQ
+85 EQSDDSIDIHTDVQ
-99 SDTQLDEQIITHANE
+99 SDTQLDEQTIPHANE
-114 KLSNHTDEVDPFE
+114 NMSNHTDEVDPFE

-135 DNSSPEQAVDFS
+135 DDSSPEQAVDFS
-147 SALANEKT
+147 SAPANEKT

-169 LSPEQTMPHTDEE
+169 LSLEQTMPHADEE
-182 TSTQSD
+182 TSAQSD
-188 NSSDTQPA
+188 DFSDTQPA
-196 VNSHEQADNNNPDSI
+196 VNSYGQADNNNPDSI

-222 DEPAEAEPEPFTAA
+222 DEPPEAEPEPFTAS
-236 QPAENTDKQFHSQT
+236 QPSENPDKQFHSQT
-250 DSQSP
+250 DSQSH
-255 DSPDAQQNEIT
+255 DFPDAQQDEIT

-276 HIADKTMKNADP
+276 HIADKTGESTDP

-300 DNLSTGQPDD
+300 DNLSSVQPDE
-310 NAAGRSHEQNA
+310 NAAGRSHDQNA
-321 DIWEDSIW
+321 DIWGDSIW
-329 GDEQTD
+329 GDEQPD
-335 TAGTESTAPA
+335 TAGTESAAPA

-374 NNHADDISFGY
+374 DNHADDISSGY
-385 PSDATVNRTGA
+385 PSDATVNQTGA
-396 GSEADDFW
+396 DSEADDFW
-404 SIGDTGTDQQPVSIT
+404 NIGDTGTNQQPVSIT
-419 TEETGYPDEEA
+419 TEETRYPDEEA

-467 HVTEQQAAAKREQEK
+467 HVAEQQAAAKREQEQ

-492 DKQVSNA
+492 DKQVSDA

-513 DTNVKKAVE
+513 DTDVKKAVE

-551 ANNLYKKRMQEKS
+551 ANNLYQKRMQEKS

-573 LVQQTDGLSD
+573 LVQQADGLSD

-602 ADIDATNY
+602 ADVDVTNY
-610 AEAQKAADSLKTL
+610 TEAQKAAESLKTL
-623 IGKVTDAK
+623 IGKVSDAK

-638 KAAEEQ
+638 KAEEEQ
-644 KAAAEAQQ
+644 KAAAEAQR
-652 QAQSQQQRQQ
+652 QAQSQQQ
-662 APSYK
+662 APSYR
-667 PSYRRPY
+667 PSYRRSY
-674 TPSYTAPSQPQQ
+674 TPSYTAPAQPQQPPTPQPQQ
-686 TPTPQP
+686 TPAPH
-692 QPNPTPQTES
+692 
-702 QPGNSGGNLG
+702 GNSGGNLG

>member
-1 MTDKDKDDWLT
+1 MADKNEDDWLT

-26 WSDGQPDDI
+26 WSDGQPDEI

-52 SNQTAGQSDM
+52 SNQMAGQSDT
-62 QESESPAA
+62 QETESATA
-70 QMPDTSEGQSDDFSS
+70 EAPDTSESQSVDFSS
-85 KQSDDSTDIHTDVQ
+85 EQSDDSIDIHTDVQ
-99 SDTQLDEQIITHANE
+99 SDTQLDEQTIPHANE
-114 KLSNHTDEVDPFE
+114 NMSNHTDEVDPFE

-135 DNSSPEQAVDFS
+135 DDSSPEQAVDFS
-147 SALANEKT
+147 SAPANEKT

-169 LSPEQTMPHTDEE
+169 LSLEQTMPHADEE
-182 TSTQSD
+182 TSAQSD
-188 NSSDTQPA
+188 DFSDTQPA
-196 VNSHEQADNNNPDSI
+196 VNSYGQADNNNPDSI

-222 DEPAEAEPEPFTAA
+222 DEPPEAEPEPFTAS
-236 QPAENTDKQFHSQT
+236 QPSENPDKQFHSQT
-250 DSQSP
+250 DSQSH
-255 DSPDAQQNEIT
+255 DFPDAQQDEIT

-276 HIADKTMKNADP
+276 HIADKTGESTDP

-300 DNLSTGQPDD
+300 DNLSSVQPDE
-310 NAAGRSHEQNA
+310 NAAGRSHDQNA
-321 DIWEDSIW
+321 DIWGDSIW
-329 GDEQTD
+329 GDEQPD
-335 TAGTESTAPA
+335 TAGTESAAPA

-374 NNHADDISFGY
+374 DNHADDISSGY
-385 PSDATVNRTGA
+385 PSDATVNQTGA
-396 GSEADDFW
+396 DSEADDFW
-404 SIGDTGTDQQPVSIT
+404 NIGDTGTNQQPVSIT
-419 TEETGYPDEEA
+419 TEETRYPDEEA

-467 HVTEQQAAAKREQEK
+467 HVAEQQAAAKREQEQ

-492 DKQVSNA
+492 DKQVSDA

-513 DTNVKKAVE
+513 DTDVKKAVE

-551 ANNLYKKRMQEKS
+551 ANNLYQKRMQEKS

-573 LVQQTDGLSD
+573 LVQQADGLSD

-602 ADIDATNY
+602 ADVDVTNY
-610 AEAQKAADSLKTL
+610 TEAQKAAESLKTL
-623 IGKVTDAK
+623 IGKVSDAK
-631 KAEEDRK
+631 KAEGDRK
-638 KAAEEQ
+638 KAEEEQ
-644 KAAAEAQQ
+644 KAAAEAQR
-652 QAQSQQQRQQ
+652 QAQSQQQ
-662 APSYK
+662 APSYR
-667 PSYRRPY
+667 PSYRRSY
-674 TPSYTAPSQPQQ
+674 TPSYTAPAQPQQPPTPQPQQ
-686 TPTPQP
+686 TPAPH
-692 QPNPTPQTES
+692 
-702 QPGNSGGNLG
+702 GNSGGNLG

>member
-1 MTDKDKDDWLT
+1 MADKNEDDWLT

-26 WSDGQPDDI
+26 WSDGQPDEI

-52 SNQTAGQSDM
+52 SNQMAGQSDT
-62 QESESPAA
+62 QETESATA
-70 QMPDTSEGQSDDFSS
+70 EAPDTSENQSVDFSS
-85 KQSDDSTDIHTDVQ
+85 EQSDDSIDIHTDVQ
-99 SDTQLDEQIITHANE
+99 SDTQLDEQTIPHANE
-114 KLSNHTDEVDPFE
+114 NMSNHTDEVDPFE

-135 DNSSPEQAVDFS
+135 DDSSPEQAVDFS
-147 SALANEKT
+147 SAPANEKT

-169 LSPEQTMPHTDEE
+169 LSLEQTMPHADEE
-182 TSTQSD
+182 TSAQSD
-188 NSSDTQPA
+188 DFSDTQPA
-196 VNSHEQADNNNPDSI
+196 VNSYGQADNNNPDSI

-222 DEPAEAEPEPFTAA
+222 DEPPEAEPEPFTAS
-236 QPAENTDKQFHSQT
+236 QPSENPDKQFHSQT
-250 DSQSP
+250 DSQSH
-255 DSPDAQQNEIT
+255 DFPDAQQDEIT

-276 HIADKTMKNADP
+276 HIADKTGESTDP

-300 DNLSTGQPDD
+300 DSLSSVQPDE
-310 NAAGRSHEQNA
+310 NAAGRSHDQNA
-321 DIWEDSIW
+321 DIWGDSIW
-329 GDEQTD
+329 GDEQPD
-335 TAGTESTAPA
+335 TAGTESAAPA

-374 NNHADDISFGY
+374 DNHADDISSGY
-385 PSDATVNRTGA
+385 PSDATVNQTGA
-396 GSEADDFW
+396 DSEADDFW
-404 SIGDTGTDQQPVSIT
+404 NIGDTGTNQQPVSIT
-419 TEETGYPDEEA
+419 TEETRYPDEEA

-467 HVTEQQAAAKREQEK
+467 HVAEQQAAAKREQEQ

-492 DKQVSNA
+492 DKQVSDA

-513 DTNVKKAVE
+513 DTDVKKAVE

-551 ANNLYKKRMQEKS
+551 ANNLYQKRMQEKS

-573 LVQQTDGLSD
+573 LVQQADGLSD

-602 ADIDATNY
+602 ADVDVTNY
-610 AEAQKAADSLKTL
+610 TEAQKAAESLKTL
-623 IGKVTDAK
+623 IGKVSDAK

-638 KAAEEQ
+638 KAEEEQ
-644 KAAAEAQQ
+644 KAAAEAQR
-652 QAQSQQQRQQ
+652 QAQSQQQ
-662 APSYK
+662 APSYR
-667 PSYRRPY
+667 PSYRRSY
-674 TPSYTAPSQPQQ
+674 TPSYTAPAQPQQPPTPQPQQ
-686 TPTPQP
+686 TPAPH
-692 QPNPTPQTES
+692 
-702 QPGNSGGNLG
+702 GNSGGNLG

>member
-1 MTDKDKDDWLT
+1 MADKNEDDWLT

-26 WSDGQPDDI
+26 WSDGQPDEI

-52 SNQTAGQSDM
+52 SNQMAGQSDT
-62 QESESPAA
+62 QETESATA
-70 QMPDTSEGQSDDFSS
+70 EAPDTSESQSVDFSS
-85 KQSDDSTDIHTDVQ
+85 EQSDDSIDIHTDVQ
-99 SDTQLDEQIITHANE
+99 SDTQLDEQTIPHANE
-114 KLSNHTDEVDPFE
+114 NMSNHTDEVDPFE

-135 DNSSPEQAVDFS
+135 DDSSPEQAVDFS
-147 SALANEKT
+147 SAPANEKT

-169 LSPEQTMPHTDEE
+169 LSLEQTMPHADEE
-182 TSTQSD
+182 TSAQSD
-188 NSSDTQPA
+188 DFSDTQPA
-196 VNSHEQADNNNPDSI
+196 VNSYGQADNNNPDSI

-222 DEPAEAEPEPFTAA
+222 DEPPEAEPEPFTAS
-236 QPAENTDKQFHSQT
+236 QPSENPDKQFHSQT
-250 DSQSP
+250 DSQSH
-255 DSPDAQQNEIT
+255 DFPDAQQDEIT

-276 HIADKTMKNADP
+276 HIADKTGESTDP

-300 DNLSTGQPDD
+300 DNLSSVQPDE
-310 NAAGRSHEQNA
+310 NAAGRSHDQNA
-321 DIWEDSIW
+321 DIWGDSIW
-329 GDEQTD
+329 GDEQPD
-335 TAGTESTAPA
+335 TAGTESATPA

-374 NNHADDISFGY
+374 DNHADDISSGY
-385 PSDATVNRTGA
+385 PSDATVNQTGA
-396 GSEADDFW
+396 DSEADDFW
-404 SIGDTGTDQQPVSIT
+404 NIGDTGTNQQPVSIT
-419 TEETGYPDEEA
+419 TEETRYPDEEA

-467 HVTEQQAAAKREQEK
+467 HVAEQQAAAKREQEQ

-492 DKQVSNA
+492 DKQVSDA

-513 DTNVKKAVE
+513 DTDVKKAVE

-551 ANNLYKKRMQEKS
+551 ANNLYQKRMQEKS

-573 LVQQTDGLSD
+573 LVQQADGLSD

-602 ADIDATNY
+602 ADVDVTNY
-610 AEAQKAADSLKTL
+610 TEAQKAAESLKTL
-623 IGKVTDAK
+623 IGKVSDAK

-638 KAAEEQ
+638 KAEEEQ
-644 KAAAEAQQ
+644 KAAAEAQR
-652 QAQSQQQRQQ
+652 QAQSQQQ
-662 APSYK
+662 APSYR
-667 PSYRRPY
+667 PSYRRSY
-674 TPSYTAPSQPQQ
+674 TPSYTAPAQPQQPPTPQPQQ
-686 TPTPQP
+686 TPAPH
-692 QPNPTPQTES
+692 
-702 QPGNSGGNLG
+702 GNSGGNLG

>member
-1 MTDKDKDDWLT
+1 MADKNEDDWLT

-26 WSDGQPDDI
+26 WSDGQPDEI

-52 SNQTAGQSDM
+52 SNQMAGQSDT
-62 QESESPAA
+62 QETESATA
-70 QMPDTSEGQSDDFSS
+70 EAPDTSESQSVDFSS
-85 KQSDDSTDIHTDVQ
+85 EQSDDSIDIHTDVQ
-99 SDTQLDEQIITHANE
+99 SDTQLDEQTIPHANE
-114 KLSNHTDEVDPFE
+114 NMSNHTDEVDPFE

-135 DNSSPEQAVDFS
+135 DDSSPEQAVDFS
-147 SALANEKT
+147 SAPENEKT

-169 LSPEQTMPHTDEE
+169 LSPEQTMPHADEE
-182 TSTQSD
+182 TSAQSD
-188 NSSDTQPA
+188 DFSDTQPA
-196 VNSHEQADNNNPDSI
+196 VNSYGQVDNNNPDSI

-222 DEPAEAEPEPFTAA
+222 DEPPEAEPEPFTAS
-236 QPAENTDKQFHSQT
+236 QPSENPDKQFHSQT
-250 DSQSP
+250 DSQSH
-255 DSPDAQQNEIT
+255 DFPDAQQDEIT

-276 HIADKTMKNADP
+276 HIADKTGESTDP

-300 DNLSTGQPDD
+300 DNLSSVQPDE
-310 NAAGRSHEQNA
+310 NAAGRSHDQNA
-321 DIWEDSIW
+321 DIWGDSIW
-329 GDEQTD
+329 GDEQPD
-335 TAGTESTAPA
+335 TAGTESAAPA

-374 NNHADDISFGY
+374 DNHADDISSGY
-385 PSDATVNRTGA
+385 PSDATVNQTGA
-396 GSEADDFW
+396 DSEADDFW
-404 SIGDTGTDQQPVSIT
+404 NIGDTGTNQQPVSIT
-419 TEETGYPDEEA
+419 TEETRYPDEEA

-467 HVTEQQAAAKREQEK
+467 HVAEQQAAAKREQEQ

-492 DKQVSNA
+492 DKQVSDA

-513 DTNVKKAVE
+513 DTDVKKAVE

-551 ANNLYKKRMQEKS
+551 ANNLYQKRMQEKS
-564 SELRKTFDG
+564 FELRKTFDG
-573 LVQQTDGLSD
+573 LVQQADGLSD

-602 ADIDATNY
+602 ADVDVTNY
-610 AEAQKAADSLKTL
+610 TEAQKAAESLKTL
-623 IGKVTDAK
+623 IGKVSDAK

-638 KAAEEQ
+638 KAEEEQ
-644 KAAAEAQQ
+644 KAAAEAQR
-652 QAQSQQQRQQ
+652 QAQSQQQ
-662 APSYK
+662 APSYR
-667 PSYRRPY
+667 PSYRRSY
-674 TPSYTAPSQPQQ
+674 TPSYTAPAQPQQPPTPQPQQ
-686 TPTPQP
+686 TPAPH
-692 QPNPTPQTES
+692 
-702 QPGNSGGNLG
+702 GNSGGNLG

>member
-1 MTDKDKDDWLT
+1 MADKNEDDWLT

-26 WSDGQPDDI
+26 WSDGQPDEI

-52 SNQTAGQSDM
+52 SNQMAGQSDT
-62 QESESPAA
+62 QETESATA
-70 QMPDTSEGQSDDFSS
+70 EAPDTSESQSVDFSS
-85 KQSDDSTDIHTDVQ
+85 EQSDDSIDIHTDVQ
-99 SDTQLDEQIITHANE
+99 SDTQLDEQTIPHANE
-114 KLSNHTDEVDPFE
+114 NMSNHTDEVDPFE

-135 DNSSPEQAVDFS
+135 DDSSPEQAVDFS
-147 SALANEKT
+147 SAPANEKT

-169 LSPEQTMPHTDEE
+169 LSLEQTMPHADEE
-182 TSTQSD
+182 TSAQSD
-188 NSSDTQPA
+188 DFSDTQPA
-196 VNSHEQADNNNPDSI
+196 VNSYGQADNNNPDSI

-222 DEPAEAEPEPFTAA
+222 DEPPEAEPEPFTAS
-236 QPAENTDKQFHSQT
+236 QPSENPDKQFHSQT
-250 DSQSP
+250 DSQSH
-255 DSPDAQQNEIT
+255 DFPDAQQDEIT

-276 HIADKTMKNADP
+276 HIADKTGESTDP

-300 DNLSTGQPDD
+300 DNLSSVQPDE
-310 NAAGRSHEQNA
+310 NAAGRSHDQNA
-321 DIWEDSIW
+321 DIWGDSIW
-329 GDEQTD
+329 GDEQPD
-335 TAGTESTAPA
+335 TAGTESAAPA

-374 NNHADDISFGY
+374 DNHADDISSGY
-385 PSDATVNRTGA
+385 PSDATVNQAGA
-396 GSEADDFW
+396 DSEADDFW
-404 SIGDTGTDQQPVSIT
+404 NIGDTGTNQQPVSIT
-419 TEETGYPDEEA
+419 TEETRYPDEEA

-467 HVTEQQAAAKREQEK
+467 HVAEQQAAAKREQEQ

-492 DKQVSNA
+492 DKQVSDA

-513 DTNVKKAVE
+513 DTDVKKAVE

-551 ANNLYKKRMQEKS
+551 ANNLYQKRMQEKS

-573 LVQQTDGLSD
+573 LVQQADGLSD

-602 ADIDATNY
+602 ADVDVTNY
-610 AEAQKAADSLKTL
+610 TEAQKAAESLKTL
-623 IGKVTDAK
+623 IGKVSDAK

-638 KAAEEQ
+638 KAEEEQ
-644 KAAAEAQQ
+644 KAAAEAQR
-652 QAQSQQQRQQ
+652 QAQSQQQ
-662 APSYK
+662 APSYR
-667 PSYRRPY
+667 PSYRRSY
-674 TPSYTAPSQPQQ
+674 TPSYTAPAQPQQPPTPQPQQ
-686 TPTPQP
+686 TPAPH
-692 QPNPTPQTES
+692 
-702 QPGNSGGNLG
+702 GNSGGNLG

>member
-1 MTDKDKDDWLT
+1 MADKNEDDWLT

-26 WSDGQPDDI
+26 WSDGQPDEI

-52 SNQTAGQSDM
+52 SNQMAGQSDT
-62 QESESPAA
+62 QETESATA
-70 QMPDTSEGQSDDFSS
+70 EAPDTSESQSVDFSS
-85 KQSDDSTDIHTDVQ
+85 EQSDDSIDIHTDVQ
-99 SDTQLDEQIITHANE
+99 SDTQLDEQTIPHANE
-114 KLSNHTDEVDPFE
+114 NMSNHTDEVDPFE

-135 DNSSPEQAVDFS
+135 DDSSPEQAVDFS
-147 SALANEKT
+147 SAPENEKT

-169 LSPEQTMPHTDEE
+169 LSPEQTMPHADEE
-182 TSTQSD
+182 TSAQSD
-188 NSSDTQPA
+188 DFSDTQPA
-196 VNSHEQADNNNPDSI
+196 VNSYGQADNNNPDSI

-222 DEPAEAEPEPFTAA
+222 DEPPEAEPEPFTAS
-236 QPAENTDKQFHSQT
+236 QPSENPDKQFHSQT
-250 DSQSP
+250 DSQSH
-255 DSPDAQQNEIT
+255 DFPDAQQDEIT

-276 HIADKTMKNADP
+276 HIADKTGESTDP

-300 DNLSTGQPDD
+300 DNLSSVQPDE
-310 NAAGRSHEQNA
+310 NAAGRSHDQNA
-321 DIWEDSIW
+321 DIWGDSIW
-329 GDEQTD
+329 GDEQPD
-335 TAGTESTAPA
+335 TAGTESAAPA

-374 NNHADDISFGY
+374 DNHADDISSGY
-385 PSDATVNRTGA
+385 PSDATVNQTGA
-396 GSEADDFW
+396 DSEADDFW
-404 SIGDTGTDQQPVSIT
+404 NIGDTGTNQQPVSIT
-419 TEETGYPDEEA
+419 TEETRYSDEEA

-467 HVTEQQAAAKREQEK
+467 HVAEQQAAAKREQEQ

-492 DKQVSNA
+492 DKQVSDA

-513 DTNVKKAVE
+513 DTDVKKAVE

-551 ANNLYKKRMQEKS
+551 ANNLYQKRMQEKS
-564 SELRKTFDG
+564 FELRKTFDG
-573 LVQQTDGLSD
+573 LVQQADGLSD

-602 ADIDATNY
+602 ADVDVTNY
-610 AEAQKAADSLKTL
+610 TEAQKAAESLKTL
-623 IGKVTDAK
+623 IGKVSDAK

-638 KAAEEQ
+638 KAEEEQ
-644 KAAAEAQQ
+644 KAAAEAQR
-652 QAQSQQQRQQ
+652 QAQSQQQ
-662 APSYK
+662 APSYR
-667 PSYRRPY
+667 PSYRRSY
-674 TPSYTAPSQPQQ
+674 TPSYTAPAQPQQPPTPQPQQ
-686 TPTPQP
+686 TPAPH
-692 QPNPTPQTES
+692 
-702 QPGNSGGNLG
+702 GNSGGNLG

>member
-1 MTDKDKDDWLT
+1 MADKNEDDWLT

-26 WSDGQPDDI
+26 WSDGQPDEI

-52 SNQTAGQSDM
+52 SNQMAGQSDT
-62 QESESPAA
+62 QETESATA
-70 QMPDTSEGQSDDFSS
+70 EAPDTSESQSVDFSS
-85 KQSDDSTDIHTDVQ
+85 EQSDDSIDIHTDVQ
-99 SDTQLDEQIITHANE
+99 SDTQLDEQTIPHANE
-114 KLSNHTDEVDPFE
+114 NMSNHTDEVDPFE

-135 DNSSPEQAVDFS
+135 DDSSPEQAVDFS
-147 SALANEKT
+147 SAPANEKT

-169 LSPEQTMPHTDEE
+169 LSLEQTMPHADEE
-182 TSTQSD
+182 TSAQSD
-188 NSSDTQPA
+188 DFSDTQPA
-196 VNSHEQADNNNPDSI
+196 VNSYGQADNNNPDSI

-222 DEPAEAEPEPFTAA
+222 DEPPEAEPEPFTAS
-236 QPAENTDKQFHSQT
+236 QPSENPDKQFHSQT
-250 DSQSP
+250 DSQSH
-255 DSPDAQQNEIT
+255 DFPDAQQDEIT

-276 HIADKTMKNADP
+276 HIADKTGESTDP

-300 DNLSTGQPDD
+300 DNLSSVQPDE
-310 NAAGRSHEQNA
+310 NAAGRSHDQNA
-321 DIWEDSIW
+321 DIWGDSIW
-329 GDEQTD
+329 GDEQPD
-335 TAGTESTAPA
+335 TAGTESAAPA

-374 NNHADDISFGY
+374 DNHADDISSGY
-385 PSDATVNRTGA
+385 PSDATVNQTGA
-396 GSEADDFW
+396 DSEADDFW
-404 SIGDTGTDQQPVSIT
+404 NIGDTGTNQQPVSIT
-419 TEETGYPDEEA
+419 TEETRYPDEEA

-467 HVTEQQAAAKREQEK
+467 HVAEQQAAAKREQEQ

-492 DKQVSNA
+492 DKQVSDA

-513 DTNVKKAVE
+513 DTDVKKAVE

-551 ANNLYKKRMQEKS
+551 ANNLYQKRMQEKS

-573 LVQQTDGLSD
+573 LVQQADGLSD

-602 ADIDATNY
+602 ADVDVMNY
-610 AEAQKAADSLKTL
+610 TEAQKAAESLKTL
-623 IGKVTDAK
+623 IGKVSDAK

-638 KAAEEQ
+638 KAEEEQ
-644 KAAAEAQQ
+644 KAAAEAQR
-652 QAQSQQQRQQ
+652 QAQSQQQ
-662 APSYK
+662 APSYR
-667 PSYRRPY
+667 PSYRRSY
-674 TPSYTAPSQPQQ
+674 TPSYTAPAQPQQPPTPQPQQ
-686 TPTPQP
+686 TPAPH
-692 QPNPTPQTES
+692 
-702 QPGNSGGNLG
+702 GNSGGNLG

>member
-1 MTDKDKDDWLT
+1 MADKNEDDWLT

-26 WSDGQPDDI
+26 WSDGQPDEI

-52 SNQTAGQSDM
+52 SNQMAGQSDT
-62 QESESPAA
+62 QETESATA
-70 QMPDTSEGQSDDFSS
+70 EAPDTSESQSVDFSS
-85 KQSDDSTDIHTDVQ
+85 EQSDDSIDIHTDVQ
-99 SDTQLDEQIITHANE
+99 SDTQLDEQTIPHANE
-114 KLSNHTDEVDPFE
+114 NMSNHTDEVDPFE

-135 DNSSPEQAVDFS
+135 DDSSPEQAVDFS
-147 SALANEKT
+147 SAPANEKT

-169 LSPEQTMPHTDEE
+169 LSLEQTMPHADEE
-182 TSTQSD
+182 TSAQSD
-188 NSSDTQPA
+188 DFSDTQPA
-196 VNSHEQADNNNPDSI
+196 VNSYGQADNNNPDSI

-222 DEPAEAEPEPFTAA
+222 DEPPEAEPEPFTAS
-236 QPAENTDKQFHSQT
+236 QPSENPDKQFHSQT
-250 DSQSP
+250 DSQSH
-255 DSPDAQQNEIT
+255 DFPDAQQDEIT

-276 HIADKTMKNADP
+276 HIADKTGESTDP

-300 DNLSTGQPDD
+300 DSLSSVQPDE
-310 NAAGRSHEQNA
+310 NAAGRSHDQNA
-321 DIWEDSIW
+321 DIWGDSIW
-329 GDEQTD
+329 GDEQPD
-335 TAGTESTAPA
+335 TAGTESAAPA

-374 NNHADDISFGY
+374 DNHADDISSGY
-385 PSDATVNRTGA
+385 PSDATVNQTGA
-396 GSEADDFW
+396 DSEADDFW
-404 SIGDTGTDQQPVSIT
+404 NIGDTGTNQQPVSIT
-419 TEETGYPDEEA
+419 TEETRYPDEEA

-467 HVTEQQAAAKREQEK
+467 HVAEQQAAAKREQEQ

-492 DKQVSNA
+492 DKQVSDA

-513 DTNVKKAVE
+513 DTDVKKAVE

-551 ANNLYKKRMQEKS
+551 ANNLYQKRMQEKS

-573 LVQQTDGLSD
+573 LVQQADGLSD

-602 ADIDATNY
+602 ADVDVTNY
-610 AEAQKAADSLKTL
+610 TEAQKAAESLKTL
-623 IGKVTDAK
+623 IGKVSDAK

-638 KAAEEQ
+638 KAEEEQ
-644 KAAAEAQQ
+644 KAAAEAQR
-652 QAQSQQQRQQ
+652 QAQSQQQ
-662 APSYK
+662 APSYR
-667 PSYRRPY
+667 PSYRRSY
-674 TPSYTAPSQPQQ
+674 TPSYTAPAQPQQPPTPQPQQ
-686 TPTPQP
+686 TPAPH
-692 QPNPTPQTES
+692 
-702 QPGNSGGNLG
+702 GNSGGNLG

>member
-1 MTDKDKDDWLT
+1 MADKNEDDWLT

-26 WSDGQPDDI
+26 WSDGQPDEI

-52 SNQTAGQSDM
+52 SNQMAGQSDT
-62 QESESPAA
+62 QETESATA
-70 QMPDTSEGQSDDFSS
+70 EAPDTSESQSVDFSS
-85 KQSDDSTDIHTDVQ
+85 EQSDDSIDIHTDVQ
-99 SDTQLDEQIITHANE
+99 SDTQLDEQTIPHANE
-114 KLSNHTDEVDPFE
+114 NMSNHTDEVDPFE

-135 DNSSPEQAVDFS
+135 DDSSPEQAVDFS
-147 SALANEKT
+147 SAPANEKT

-169 LSPEQTMPHTDEE
+169 LSLEQTMPHADEE
-182 TSTQSD
+182 TSAQSD
-188 NSSDTQPA
+188 DFSDTQPA
-196 VNSHEQADNNNPDSI
+196 VNSYGQADNNNPDSI

-222 DEPAEAEPEPFTAA
+222 DEPPEAEPEPFTAS
-236 QPAENTDKQFHSQT
+236 QPSENPDKQFHSQT
-250 DSQSP
+250 DSQSHDFP
-255 DSPDAQQNEIT
+255 AAQQDEIT

-276 HIADKTMKNADP
+276 HIADKTGESTDP

-300 DNLSTGQPDD
+300 DNLSSVQPDE
-310 NAAGRSHEQNA
+310 NAAGRSHDQNA
-321 DIWEDSIW
+321 DIWGDSIW
-329 GDEQTD
+329 GDEQPD
-335 TAGTESTAPA
+335 TAGTESAAPA

-374 NNHADDISFGY
+374 DNHTDDISSGY
-385 PSDATVNRTGA
+385 PSDATVNQTGA
-396 GSEADDFW
+396 DSEADDFW
-404 SIGDTGTDQQPVSIT
+404 NIGDTGTNQQPVSIT
-419 TEETGYPDEEA
+419 TEETRYPDEEA

-467 HVTEQQAAAKREQEK
+467 HVAEQQAAAKREQEQ

-492 DKQVSNA
+492 DKQVSDA

-513 DTNVKKAVE
+513 DTDVKKAVE

-551 ANNLYKKRMQEKS
+551 ANNLYQKRMQEKS

-573 LVQQTDGLSD
+573 LVQQADGLSD

-602 ADIDATNY
+602 ADVDVTNY
-610 AEAQKAADSLKTL
+610 TEAQKAAESLKTL
-623 IGKVTDAK
+623 IGKVSDAK

-638 KAAEEQ
+638 KAEEEQ
-644 KAAAEAQQ
+644 KAAAEAQR
-652 QAQSQQQRQQ
+652 QAQSQQQ
-662 APSYK
+662 APSYR
-667 PSYRRPY
+667 PSYRRSY
-674 TPSYTAPSQPQQ
+674 TPSYTAPAQPQQPPTPQPQQ
-686 TPTPQP
+686 TPAPH
-692 QPNPTPQTES
+692 
-702 QPGNSGGNLG
+702 GNSGGNLG

>member
-1 MTDKDKDDWLT
+1 MADKNEDDWLT

-26 WSDGQPDDI
+26 WSDGQPDEI

-52 SNQTAGQSDM
+52 SNQMAGQSDT
-62 QESESPAA
+62 QETESATA
-70 QMPDTSEGQSDDFSS
+70 EAPDTSESQSVDFSS
-85 KQSDDSTDIHTDVQ
+85 EQSDDSIDIHTDVQ
-99 SDTQLDEQIITHANE
+99 SDTQLDEQTIPHANE
-114 KLSNHTDEVDPFE
+114 NMSNHTDEVDPFE

-135 DNSSPEQAVDFS
+135 DDSSPEQAVDFS
-147 SALANEKT
+147 SAPENEKT

-169 LSPEQTMPHTDEE
+169 LSPEQTMPHADEE
-182 TSTQSD
+182 TSAQSD
-188 NSSDTQPA
+188 DFSDTQPA
-196 VNSHEQADNNNPDSI
+196 VNSYGQADNNNPDSI

-222 DEPAEAEPEPFTAA
+222 DEPPEAEPEPFTAS
-236 QPAENTDKQFHSQT
+236 QPSENPDKQFHSQT
-250 DSQSP
+250 DSQSH
-255 DSPDAQQNEIT
+255 DFPDAQQDEIT

-276 HIADKTMKNADP
+276 HIADKTGESTDP

-300 DNLSTGQPDD
+300 DNLSSVQPDE
-310 NAAGRSHEQNA
+310 NAAGRSHDQNA
-321 DIWEDSIW
+321 DIWGDSIW
-329 GDEQTD
+329 GDEQPD
-335 TAGTESTAPA
+335 TAGTESAAPA
-345 GGAADDFWDAVQGA
+345 GGAADDFWDAVQGT

-374 NNHADDISFGY
+374 DNHADDISSGY
-385 PSDATVNRTGA
+385 PSDATVNQTGA
-396 GSEADDFW
+396 DSEADDFW
-404 SIGDTGTDQQPVSIT
+404 NIGDTGTNQQPVSIT
-419 TEETGYPDEEA
+419 TEETRYPDEEA

-467 HVTEQQAAAKREQEK
+467 HVAEQQAAAKREQEQ

-492 DKQVSNA
+492 DKQVSDA

-513 DTNVKKAVE
+513 DTDVKKAVE

-551 ANNLYKKRMQEKS
+551 ANNLYQKRMQEKS
-564 SELRKTFDG
+564 FELRKTFDG
-573 LVQQTDGLSD
+573 LVQQADGLSD

-602 ADIDATNY
+602 ADVDVTNY
-610 AEAQKAADSLKTL
+610 TEAQKAAESLKTL
-623 IGKVTDAK
+623 IGKVSDAK

-638 KAAEEQ
+638 KAEEEQ
-644 KAAAEAQQ
+644 KAAAEAQR
-652 QAQSQQQRQQ
+652 QAQSQQQ
-662 APSYK
+662 APSYR
-667 PSYRRPY
+667 PSYRRSY
-674 TPSYTAPSQPQQ
+674 TPSYTAPAQPQQPPTPQPQQ
-686 TPTPQP
+686 TPAPH
-692 QPNPTPQTES
+692 
-702 QPGNSGGNLG
+702 GNSGGNLG

>member
-1 MTDKDKDDWLT
+1 MADKNEDDWLT

-26 WSDGQPDDI
+26 WSDGQPDEI

-52 SNQTAGQSDM
+52 SNQMAGQSDT
-62 QESESPAA
+62 QETESATA
-70 QMPDTSEGQSDDFSS
+70 EAPDTSESQSVDFSS
-85 KQSDDSTDIHTDVQ
+85 EQSDDSIDIHTDVQ
-99 SDTQLDEQIITHANE
+99 SDTQLDEQTIPHANE
-114 KLSNHTDEVDPFE
+114 NMSNHTDEVDPFE

-135 DNSSPEQAVDFS
+135 DDSSPEQAVDFS
-147 SALANEKT
+147 SAPENEKT

-169 LSPEQTMPHTDEE
+169 LSPEQTMPHADEE
-182 TSTQSD
+182 TSAQSD
-188 NSSDTQPA
+188 DFSDTQPA
-196 VNSHEQADNNNPDSI
+196 VNSYGQADNNNPDSI

-222 DEPAEAEPEPFTAA
+222 DEPPEAEPEPFTAS
-236 QPAENTDKQFHSQT
+236 QPSENPDKQFHSQT
-250 DSQSP
+250 DSQSH
-255 DSPDAQQNEIT
+255 DFPDAQQDEIT

-276 HIADKTMKNADP
+276 HIADKTGESTDP

-300 DNLSTGQPDD
+300 DNLSSVQPDE
-310 NAAGRSHEQNA
+310 NAAGRSHDQNA
-321 DIWEDSIW
+321 DIWGDSIW
-329 GDEQTD
+329 GDEQPD
-335 TAGTESTAPA
+335 TAGTESAAPA

-374 NNHADDISFGY
+374 DNHADDISSGY
-385 PSDATVNRTGA
+385 PSDATVNQTGA
-396 GSEADDFW
+396 DSEADDFW
-404 SIGDTGTDQQPVSIT
+404 NIGDTGTNQQPVSIT
-419 TEETGYPDEEA
+419 TEETRYPDEEA

-467 HVTEQQAAAKREQEK
+467 HVAEQQAAAKREQEQ

-492 DKQVSNA
+492 DKQVSDA

-513 DTNVKKAVE
+513 DTDVKKAVE

-551 ANNLYKKRMQEKS
+551 ANNLYQKRMQEKS
-564 SELRKTFDG
+564 FELRKTFDG
-573 LVQQTDGLSD
+573 LVQQADGLSD

-602 ADIDATNY
+602 ADVDVTNY
-610 AEAQKAADSLKTL
+610 TEAQKAAESLKTL
-623 IGKVTDAK
+623 IGKVSDAK

-638 KAAEEQ
+638 KAEEEQ
-644 KAAAEAQQ
+644 KAAAEAQR
-652 QAQSQQQRQQ
+652 QAQSQQQ
-662 APSYK
+662 APSYR
-667 PSYRRPY
+667 PSYRRSY
-674 TPSYTAPSQPQQ
+674 TPSYTAPAQPQQPPTPQPQQ
-686 TPTPQP
+686 TPAPH
-692 QPNPTPQTES
+692 
-702 QPGNSGGNLG
+702 GNSGGNLG

>member
-1 MTDKDKDDWLT
+1 MADKNEDDWLT

-26 WSDGQPDDI
+26 WSDGQPDEI
-35 TGNQPVDKMNS
+35 TGNQPFDKMNS

-52 SNQTAGQSDM
+52 SNQMAGQSDT
-62 QESESPAA
+62 QETESATA
-70 QMPDTSEGQSDDFSS
+70 EAPDTSESQSVDFSS
-85 KQSDDSTDIHTDVQ
+85 EQSDDSIDIHTDVQ
-99 SDTQLDEQIITHANE
+99 SDTQLDEQTIPHANE
-114 KLSNHTDEVDPFE
+114 NMSNHTDEVDPFE

-135 DNSSPEQAVDFS
+135 DDSSPEQAVDFS
-147 SALANEKT
+147 SAPENEKT

-169 LSPEQTMPHTDEE
+169 LSPEQTMPHADEE
-182 TSTQSD
+182 TSAQSD
-188 NSSDTQPA
+188 DFSDTQPA
-196 VNSHEQADNNNPDSI
+196 VNSYGQADNNNPDSI

-222 DEPAEAEPEPFTAA
+222 DEPPEAEPEPFTAS
-236 QPAENTDKQFHSQT
+236 QPSENPDKQFHSQT
-250 DSQSP
+250 DSQSH
-255 DSPDAQQNEIT
+255 DFPDAQQDEIT

-276 HIADKTMKNADP
+276 HIADKTGESTDP

-300 DNLSTGQPDD
+300 DNLSSVQPDE
-310 NAAGRSHEQNA
+310 NAAGRSHDQNA
-321 DIWEDSIW
+321 DIWGDSIW
-329 GDEQTD
+329 GDEQPD
-335 TAGTESTAPA
+335 TAGTESAAPA

-374 NNHADDISFGY
+374 DNHADDISSGY
-385 PSDATVNRTGA
+385 PSDATVNQTGA
-396 GSEADDFW
+396 DSEADDFW
-404 SIGDTGTDQQPVSIT
+404 NIGDTGTNQQPVSIT
-419 TEETGYPDEEA
+419 TEETRYPDEEA

-467 HVTEQQAAAKREQEK
+467 HVAEQQAAAKREQEQ

-492 DKQVSNA
+492 DKQVSDA

-513 DTNVKKAVE
+513 DTDVKKAVE

-551 ANNLYKKRMQEKS
+551 ANNLYQKRMQEKS
-564 SELRKTFDG
+564 FELRKTFDG
-573 LVQQTDGLSD
+573 LVQQADGLSD

-602 ADIDATNY
+602 ADVDVTNY
-610 AEAQKAADSLKTL
+610 TEAQKAAESLKTL
-623 IGKVTDAK
+623 IGKVSDAK

-638 KAAEEQ
+638 KAEEEQ
-644 KAAAEAQQ
+644 KAAAEAQR
-652 QAQSQQQRQQ
+652 QAQSQQQ
-662 APSYK
+662 APSYR
-667 PSYRRPY
+667 PSYRRSY
-674 TPSYTAPSQPQQ
+674 TPSYTAPAQPQQPPTPQPQQ
-686 TPTPQP
+686 TPAPH
-692 QPNPTPQTES
+692 
-702 QPGNSGGNLG
+702 GNSGGNLG

>member
-1 MTDKDKDDWLT
+1 MADKNEDDWLT

-26 WSDGQPDDI
+26 WSDGQPDEI

-52 SNQTAGQSDM
+52 SNQMAGQSDT
-62 QESESPAA
+62 QETESATA
-70 QMPDTSEGQSDDFSS
+70 EAPDTSESQSVDFSS
-85 KQSDDSTDIHTDVQ
+85 EQSDDSIDIHTDVQ
-99 SDTQLDEQIITHANE
+99 SDTQLDEQTIPHANE
-114 KLSNHTDEVDPFE
+114 NMSNHTDEVDPFE

-135 DNSSPEQAVDFS
+135 DDSSPEQAVDFS
-147 SALANEKT
+147 SAPENEKT

-169 LSPEQTMPHTDEE
+169 LSPEQTMPHADEE
-182 TSTQSD
+182 TSAQSD
-188 NSSDTQPA
+188 DFSDTQPA
-196 VNSHEQADNNNPDSI
+196 VNSYGQADNNNPDSI

-222 DEPAEAEPEPFTAA
+222 DEPPEAEPEPFTAS
-236 QPAENTDKQFHSQT
+236 QPSENPDKQFHSQT
-250 DSQSP
+250 DSQSH
-255 DSPDAQQNEIT
+255 DFPDAQQDEIT

-276 HIADKTMKNADP
+276 HIADKTGESTDP

-300 DNLSTGQPDD
+300 DNLSSVQPDE
-310 NAAGRSHEQNA
+310 NAAGRSHDQNA
-321 DIWEDSIW
+321 DIWGDSIW
-329 GDEQTD
+329 GDEQPD
-335 TAGTESTAPA
+335 TAGTESAAPA

-374 NNHADDISFGY
+374 DNHADDISSGY
-385 PSDATVNRTGA
+385 PSDATVNQTGA
-396 GSEADDFW
+396 DSEDDDFW
-404 SIGDTGTDQQPVSIT
+404 NIGDTGTNQQPVSIT
-419 TEETGYPDEEA
+419 TEETRYPDEEA

-467 HVTEQQAAAKREQEK
+467 HVAEQQAAAKREQEQ

-492 DKQVSNA
+492 DKQVSDA

-513 DTNVKKAVE
+513 DTDVKKAVE

-551 ANNLYKKRMQEKS
+551 ANNLYQKRMQEKS
-564 SELRKTFDG
+564 FELRKTFDG
-573 LVQQTDGLSD
+573 LVQQADGLSD

-602 ADIDATNY
+602 ADVDVTNY
-610 AEAQKAADSLKTL
+610 TEAQKAAESLKTL
-623 IGKVTDAK
+623 IGKVSDAK

-638 KAAEEQ
+638 KAEEEQ
-644 KAAAEAQQ
+644 KAAAEAQR
-652 QAQSQQQRQQ
+652 QAQSQQQ
-662 APSYK
+662 APSYR
-667 PSYRRPY
+667 PSYRRSY
-674 TPSYTAPSQPQQ
+674 TPSYTAPAQPQQPPTPQPQQ
-686 TPTPQP
+686 TPAPH
-692 QPNPTPQTES
+692 
-702 QPGNSGGNLG
+702 GNSGGNLG

>member
-1 MTDKDKDDWLT
+1 MADKNEDDWLT

-26 WSDGQPDDI
+26 WSDGQPDEI

-52 SNQTAGQSDM
+52 SNQMAGQSDT
-62 QESESPAA
+62 QETESATA
-70 QMPDTSEGQSDDFSS
+70 EAPDTSESQSVDFLSE
-85 KQSDDSTDIHTDVQ
+85 QSDDSIDIHTDVQ
-99 SDTQLDEQIITHANE
+99 SDTQLDEQTIPHANE
-114 KLSNHTDEVDPFE
+114 NMSNHTDEVDPFE

-135 DNSSPEQAVDFS
+135 DDSSPEQAVDFS
-147 SALANEKT
+147 SAPANEKT

-169 LSPEQTMPHTDEE
+169 LSLEQTMPHADEE
-182 TSTQSD
+182 TSAQSD
-188 NSSDTQPA
+188 DFSDTQPA
-196 VNSHEQADNNNPDSI
+196 VNSYGQADNNNPDSI

-222 DEPAEAEPEPFTAA
+222 DEPPEAEPEPFTAS
-236 QPAENTDKQFHSQT
+236 QPSENPDKQFHSQT
-250 DSQSP
+250 DSQSH
-255 DSPDAQQNEIT
+255 DFPDAQQDEIT

-276 HIADKTMKNADP
+276 HIADKTGESTDP

-300 DNLSTGQPDD
+300 DSLSSVQPDE
-310 NAAGRSHEQNA
+310 NAAGRSHDQNA
-321 DIWEDSIW
+321 DIWGDSIW
-329 GDEQTD
+329 GDEQPD
-335 TAGTESTAPA
+335 TAGTESAAPA

-374 NNHADDISFGY
+374 DNHADDISSGY
-385 PSDATVNRTGA
+385 PSDATVNQTGA
-396 GSEADDFW
+396 DSEADDFW
-404 SIGDTGTDQQPVSIT
+404 NIGDTGANQQPVSIT
-419 TEETGYPDEEA
+419 TEETRYPDEEA

-467 HVTEQQAAAKREQEK
+467 HVAEQQAAAKREQEQ

-492 DKQVSNA
+492 DKQVSDA

-513 DTNVKKAVE
+513 DTDVKKAVE

-551 ANNLYKKRMQEKS
+551 ANNLYQKRMQEKS

-573 LVQQTDGLSD
+573 LVQQADGLSD

-602 ADIDATNY
+602 ADVDVTNY
-610 AEAQKAADSLKTL
+610 TEAQKAAESLKTL
-623 IGKVTDAK
+623 IGKVSDAK

-638 KAAEEQ
+638 KAEEEQ
-644 KAAAEAQQ
+644 KAAAEAQR
-652 QAQSQQQRQQ
+652 QAQSQQQ
-662 APSYK
+662 APSYR
-667 PSYRRPY
+667 PSYRRSY
-674 TPSYTAPSQPQQ
+674 TPSYTAPAQPQQPPTPQPQQ
-686 TPTPQP
+686 TPAPH
-692 QPNPTPQTES
+692 
-702 QPGNSGGNLG
+702 GNSGGNLG

>member
-1 MTDKDKDDWLT
+1 MADKNEDDWLT

-26 WSDGQPDDI
+26 WSDGQPDEI

-52 SNQTAGQSDM
+52 SNQMAGQSDT
-62 QESESPAA
+62 QETESATA
-70 QMPDTSEGQSDDFSS
+70 EAPDTSESQSVDFSS
-85 KQSDDSTDIHTDVQ
+85 EQSDDSIDIHTDVQ
-99 SDTQLDEQIITHANE
+99 SDTQLDEQTIPHANE
-114 KLSNHTDEVDPFE
+114 NMSNHTDEVDPFE

-135 DNSSPEQAVDFS
+135 DDSSPEQAVDFS
-147 SALANEKT
+147 SAPANEKT

-169 LSPEQTMPHTDEE
+169 LSPEQTMPHADEE
-182 TSTQSD
+182 TSAQSD
-188 NSSDTQPA
+188 DFSDTQPA
-196 VNSHEQADNNNPDSI
+196 VNSYGQADNNNPDSI

-222 DEPAEAEPEPFTAA
+222 DEPPEAEPEPFTAS
-236 QPAENTDKQFHSQT
+236 QPSENPDKQFHSQT
-250 DSQSP
+250 DSQSH
-255 DSPDAQQNEIT
+255 DFPDAQQDEIT

-276 HIADKTMKNADP
+276 HIADKTGESTDP

-300 DNLSTGQPDD
+300 DNLPSVQPDE
-310 NAAGRSHEQNA
+310 NAAGRSHDQNA
-321 DIWEDSIW
+321 DIWGDSIW
-329 GDEQTD
+329 GDEQPD
-335 TAGTESTAPA
+335 TAGTESAAPA

-374 NNHADDISFGY
+374 DNHADDISSGY
-385 PSDATVNRTGA
+385 PSDATVNQTGA
-396 GSEADDFW
+396 DSEADDFW
-404 SIGDTGTDQQPVSIT
+404 NIGDTGTNQQPVSIT
-419 TEETGYPDEEA
+419 TEETRYPDEEA

-467 HVTEQQAAAKREQEK
+467 HVAEQQAAAKREQEQ

-492 DKQVSNA
+492 DKQVSDA

-513 DTNVKKAVE
+513 DTDVKKAVE

-551 ANNLYKKRMQEKS
+551 ANNLYQKRMQEKS
-564 SELRKTFDG
+564 FELRKTFDG
-573 LVQQTDGLSD
+573 LVQQADGLSD

-602 ADIDATNY
+602 ADVDVTNY
-610 AEAQKAADSLKTL
+610 TEAQKAAESLKTL
-623 IGKVTDAK
+623 IGKVSDAK

-638 KAAEEQ
+638 KAEEEQ
-644 KAAAEAQQ
+644 KAAAEAQR
-652 QAQSQQQRQQ
+652 QAQSQQQ
-662 APSYK
+662 APSYR
-667 PSYRRPY
+667 PSYRRSY
-674 TPSYTAPSQPQQ
+674 TPSYTAPAQPQQPPTPQPQQ
-686 TPTPQP
+686 TPAPH
-692 QPNPTPQTES
+692 
-702 QPGNSGGNLG
+702 GNSGGNLG

>member
-1 MTDKDKDDWLT
+1 MADKNEDDWLT

-26 WSDGQPDDI
+26 WSDGQPDEI

-52 SNQTAGQSDM
+52 SNQMAGQSDT
-62 QESESPAA
+62 QETESATA
-70 QMPDTSEGQSDDFSS
+70 EAPDTSESQSVDFSS
-85 KQSDDSTDIHTDVQ
+85 EQSDDSIDIHTDVQ
-99 SDTQLDEQIITHANE
+99 SDTQLDQQTIPHANE
-114 KLSNHTDEVDPFE
+114 NMSNHTDEVDPFE

-135 DNSSPEQAVDFS
+135 DDSSPEQAVDFS
-147 SALANEKT
+147 SAPENEKT

-169 LSPEQTMPHTDEE
+169 LSPEQTMPHADEE
-182 TSTQSD
+182 TSAQSD
-188 NSSDTQPA
+188 DFSDTQPA
-196 VNSHEQADNNNPDSI
+196 VNSYGQADNNNPDSI

-222 DEPAEAEPEPFTAA
+222 DEPSEAEPEPFTAS
-236 QPAENTDKQFHSQT
+236 QPSENPDKQFHSQT
-250 DSQSP
+250 DSQSH
-255 DSPDAQQNEIT
+255 DFPDAQQDEIT

-276 HIADKTMKNADP
+276 HIADKTGESTDP

-300 DNLSTGQPDD
+300 DNLSSVQPDE
-310 NAAGRSHEQNA
+310 NAAGRSHDQNA
-321 DIWEDSIW
+321 DIWGDSIW
-329 GDEQTD
+329 GDEQPD
-335 TAGTESTAPA
+335 TAGTESAAPA

-374 NNHADDISFGY
+374 DNHADDISSGY
-385 PSDATVNRTGA
+385 PSDATVNQTGA
-396 GSEADDFW
+396 DSEADDFW
-404 SIGDTGTDQQPVSIT
+404 NIGDTGTNQQPVSIT
-419 TEETGYPDEEA
+419 TEETRYPDEEA

-467 HVTEQQAAAKREQEK
+467 HVAEQQAAAKREQEQ

-492 DKQVSNA
+492 DKQVSDA

-513 DTNVKKAVE
+513 DTDVKKAVE

-551 ANNLYKKRMQEKS
+551 ANNLYQKRMQEKS
-564 SELRKTFDG
+564 FELRKTFDG
-573 LVQQTDGLSD
+573 LVQQADGLSD

-602 ADIDATNY
+602 ADVDVTNY
-610 AEAQKAADSLKTL
+610 TEAQKAAESLKTL
-623 IGKVTDAK
+623 IGKVSDAK

-638 KAAEEQ
+638 KAEEEQ
-644 KAAAEAQQ
+644 KAAAEAQR
-652 QAQSQQQRQQ
+652 QAQSQQQ
-662 APSYK
+662 APSYR
-667 PSYRRPY
+667 PSYRRSY
-674 TPSYTAPSQPQQ
+674 TPSYTAPAQPQQPPTPQPQQ
-686 TPTPQP
+686 TPAPH
-692 QPNPTPQTES
+692 
-702 QPGNSGGNLG
+702 GNSGGNLG

>member
-1 MTDKDKDDWLT
+1 MADKNEDDWLT

-26 WSDGQPDDI
+26 WSDGQPDEI

-52 SNQTAGQSDM
+52 SNQMAGQSDT
-62 QESESPAA
+62 QETESATA
-70 QMPDTSEGQSDDFSS
+70 EAPDTSESQSVDFSS
-85 KQSDDSTDIHTDVQ
+85 EQSDDSIDIHTDVQ
-99 SDTQLDEQIITHANE
+99 SDTQLDEQTIPHANE
-114 KLSNHTDEVDPFE
+114 NMSNHTDEVDPFE

-135 DNSSPEQAVDFS
+135 DDSSPEQAVDFS
-147 SALANEKT
+147 SAPANEKT

-164 EVLDS
+164 EVLDNLS
-169 LSPEQTMPHTDEE
+169 LEQTMPHADEE
-182 TSTQSD
+182 TSAQSD
-188 NSSDTQPA
+188 DFSDTQPA
-196 VNSHEQADNNNPDSI
+196 VNSYGQADNNNPDSI

-222 DEPAEAEPEPFTAA
+222 DEPPEAEPEPFTAS
-236 QPAENTDKQFHSQT
+236 QPSENPDKQFHSQT
-250 DSQSP
+250 DSQSH
-255 DSPDAQQNEIT
+255 DFPDAQQDEIT

-276 HIADKTMKNADP
+276 HIADKTGESTDP

-300 DNLSTGQPDD
+300 DNLSSVQPDE
-310 NAAGRSHEQNA
+310 NAAGRSHDQNA
-321 DIWEDSIW
+321 DIWGDSIW
-329 GDEQTD
+329 GDEQPD
-335 TAGTESTAPA
+335 TAGTESAAPA

-374 NNHADDISFGY
+374 DNHADDISSGY
-385 PSDATVNRTGA
+385 PSDATVNQTGA
-396 GSEADDFW
+396 DSEADDFW
-404 SIGDTGTDQQPVSIT
+404 NIGDTGTNQQPVSIT
-419 TEETGYPDEEA
+419 TEETRYPDEEA

-467 HVTEQQAAAKREQEK
+467 HVAEQQAAAKREQEQ

-492 DKQVSNA
+492 DKQVSDA

-513 DTNVKKAVE
+513 DTDVKKAVE

-551 ANNLYKKRMQEKS
+551 ANNLYQKRMQEKS

-573 LVQQTDGLSD
+573 LVQQADGLSD

-602 ADIDATNY
+602 ADVDVTNY
-610 AEAQKAADSLKTL
+610 TEAQKAAESLKTL
-623 IGKVTDAK
+623 IGKVSDAK

-638 KAAEEQ
+638 KAEEEQ
-644 KAAAEAQQ
+644 KAAAEAQR
-652 QAQSQQQRQQ
+652 QAQSQQQ
-662 APSYK
+662 APSYR
-667 PSYRRPY
+667 PSYRRSY
-674 TPSYTAPSQPQQ
+674 TPSYTAPAQPQQPPTPQPQQ
-686 TPTPQP
+686 TPAPH
-692 QPNPTPQTES
+692 
-702 QPGNSGGNLG
+702 GNSGGNLG

>member
-1 MTDKDKDDWLT
+1 MADKNEDDWLT

-26 WSDGQPDDI
+26 WSDGQPDEI

-52 SNQTAGQSDM
+52 SNQMAGQSDT
-62 QESESPAA
+62 QETESATA
-70 QMPDTSEGQSDDFSS
+70 EAPDTSESQSVDFSS
-85 KQSDDSTDIHTDVQ
+85 EQSDDSIDIHTDVQ
-99 SDTQLDEQIITHANE
+99 SDTQLDEQTIPHANE
-114 KLSNHTDEVDPFE
+114 NMSNHTDEVDPFE

-135 DNSSPEQAVDFS
+135 DDSSPEQAVDFS
-147 SALANEKT
+147 SAPANEKT

-169 LSPEQTMPHTDEE
+169 LSLEQTMPHADEE
-182 TSTQSD
+182 TSAQSD
-188 NSSDTQPA
+188 DFSDTQPA
-196 VNSHEQADNNNPDSI
+196 VNSYGQADNNNPDSI

-222 DEPAEAEPEPFTAA
+222 DEPPEAEPEPFTAS
-236 QPAENTDKQFHSQT
+236 QPSENPDKQFHSQT
-250 DSQSP
+250 DSQSH
-255 DSPDAQQNEIT
+255 DFPDAQQDEIT

-276 HIADKTMKNADP
+276 HIADKTGESTDP

-300 DNLSTGQPDD
+300 DSLSSVQPDE
-310 NAAGRSHEQNA
+310 NAAGRSHDQNA
-321 DIWEDSIW
+321 DIWGDSIW
-329 GDEQTD
+329 GDEQPD
-335 TAGTESTAPA
+335 TAGTESAAPA

-374 NNHADDISFGY
+374 DNHADDISSGY
-385 PSDATVNRTGA
+385 SSDATVNQTGA
-396 GSEADDFW
+396 DSEADDFW
-404 SIGDTGTDQQPVSIT
+404 NIGDTGTNQQPVSIT
-419 TEETGYPDEEA
+419 TEETRYPDEEA

-467 HVTEQQAAAKREQEK
+467 HVAEQQAAAKREQEQ

-492 DKQVSNA
+492 DKQVSDA

-513 DTNVKKAVE
+513 DTDVKKAVE

-551 ANNLYKKRMQEKS
+551 ANNLYQKRMQEKS

-573 LVQQTDGLSD
+573 LVQQADGLSD

-602 ADIDATNY
+602 ADVDVTNY
-610 AEAQKAADSLKTL
+610 TEAQKAAESLKTL
-623 IGKVTDAK
+623 IGKVSDAK

-638 KAAEEQ
+638 KAEEEQ
-644 KAAAEAQQ
+644 KAAAEAQR
-652 QAQSQQQRQQ
+652 QAQSQQQ
-662 APSYK
+662 APSYR
-667 PSYRRPY
+667 PSYRRSY
-674 TPSYTAPSQPQQ
+674 TPSYTAPAQPQQPPTPQPQQ
-686 TPTPQP
+686 TPAPH
-692 QPNPTPQTES
+692 
-702 QPGNSGGNLG
+702 GNSGGNLG

>member
-1 MTDKDKDDWLT
+1 MADKNEDDWLT

-26 WSDGQPDDI
+26 WSDGQPDEI

-52 SNQTAGQSDM
+52 SNQMAGQSDT
-62 QESESPAA
+62 QETESATA
-70 QMPDTSEGQSDDFSS
+70 EAPDTSESQSVDFSS
-85 KQSDDSTDIHTDVQ
+85 EQSDDSIDIHTDVQ
-99 SDTQLDEQIITHANE
+99 SDTQLDEQTIPHANE
-114 KLSNHTDEVDPFE
+114 NMSNHTDEVDPFE

-135 DNSSPEQAVDFS
+135 DDSSPEQAVDFS
-147 SALANEKT
+147 SAPANEKT

-169 LSPEQTMPHTDEE
+169 LSPEQTMPHADEE
-182 TSTQSD
+182 TSAQSD
-188 NSSDTQPA
+188 DFSDTQPA
-196 VNSHEQADNNNPDSI
+196 VNSYGQADNNNPDSI

-222 DEPAEAEPEPFTAA
+222 DEPPEAEPEPFTAS
-236 QPAENTDKQFHSQT
+236 QPSENPDKQFHSQT
-250 DSQSP
+250 DSQSH
-255 DSPDAQQNEIT
+255 DFPDAQQDEIT

-276 HIADKTMKNADP
+276 HIADKTGESTDP

-300 DNLSTGQPDD
+300 DNLSSVQPDE
-310 NAAGRSHEQNA
+310 NAAGRSHDQNA
-321 DIWEDSIW
+321 DIWGDSIW
-329 GDEQTD
+329 GDEQPD
-335 TAGTESTAPA
+335 TAGTESAAPA

-374 NNHADDISFGY
+374 DNHADDISSGY
-385 PSDATVNRTGA
+385 PSDATVNQTGA
-396 GSEADDFW
+396 DSEADDFW
-404 SIGDTGTDQQPVSIT
+404 NIGDTGTNQQPVSIT
-419 TEETGYPDEEA
+419 TEETRYPDEEA

-467 HVTEQQAAAKREQEK
+467 HVAEQQAAAKREQEQ

-492 DKQVSNA
+492 DKQVSDA

-513 DTNVKKAVE
+513 DTDVKKAVE

-551 ANNLYKKRMQEKS
+551 ANNLYQKRMQEKS
-564 SELRKTFDG
+564 FELRKTFDG
-573 LVQQTDGLSD
+573 LVQQADGLSD

-602 ADIDATNY
+602 ADVDVTNY
-610 AEAQKAADSLKTL
+610 TEAQKAAESLKTL
-623 IGKVTDAK
+623 IGKVSDAK
-631 KAEEDRK
+631 KAEEDRR
-638 KAAEEQ
+638 KAEEEQ
-644 KAAAEAQQ
+644 KAAAEAQR
-652 QAQSQQQRQQ
+652 QAQSQQQ
-662 APSYK
+662 APSYR
-667 PSYRRPY
+667 PSYRRSY
-674 TPSYTAPSQPQQ
+674 TPSYTAPAQPQQPPTPQPQQ
-686 TPTPQP
+686 TPAPH
-692 QPNPTPQTES
+692 
-702 QPGNSGGNLG
+702 GNSGGNLG

>member
-1 MTDKDKDDWLT
+1 MADKNEDDWLT

-26 WSDGQPDDI
+26 WSDGQPDEI

-52 SNQTAGQSDM
+52 SNQMAGQSDT
-62 QESESPAA
+62 QETESATA
-70 QMPDTSEGQSDDFSS
+70 EAPDTSESQSVDFSS
-85 KQSDDSTDIHTDVQ
+85 EQSDDSIDIHTDVQ
-99 SDTQLDEQIITHANE
+99 SDTQLDEQTIPHANE
-114 KLSNHTDEVDPFE
+114 NMSNHTDEVDPFE

-135 DNSSPEQAVDFS
+135 DDSSPEQAVDFS
-147 SALANEKT
+147 SAPENEKT

-169 LSPEQTMPHTDEE
+169 LSPEQTMPHADEE
-182 TSTQSD
+182 TSAQSD
-188 NSSDTQPA
+188 DFSDTQPA
-196 VNSHEQADNNNPDSI
+196 VNSYGQADNNNPDSI

-222 DEPAEAEPEPFTAA
+222 DEPPEAEPEPFTAS
-236 QPAENTDKQFHSQT
+236 QPSENPDKQFHSQT
-250 DSQSP
+250 DSQSH
-255 DSPDAQQNEIT
+255 DFPDAQQDEIT

-276 HIADKTMKNADP
+276 HIADKTGESTDP

-300 DNLSTGQPDD
+300 DNLSSVQPDE
-310 NAAGRSHEQNA
+310 NAAGRSHDQNA
-321 DIWEDSIW
+321 DIWGDSIW
-329 GDEQTD
+329 GDEQPD
-335 TAGTESTAPA
+335 TAGTESAAPD

-374 NNHADDISFGY
+374 DNHADDISSGY
-385 PSDATVNRTGA
+385 PSDATVNQTGA
-396 GSEADDFW
+396 DSEADDFW
-404 SIGDTGTDQQPVSIT
+404 NIGDTGTNQQPVSIT
-419 TEETGYPDEEA
+419 TEETRYPDEEA

-467 HVTEQQAAAKREQEK
+467 HVAEQQAAAKREQEQ

-492 DKQVSNA
+492 DKQVSDA

-513 DTNVKKAVE
+513 DTDVKKAVE

-551 ANNLYKKRMQEKS
+551 ANNLYQKRMQEKS
-564 SELRKTFDG
+564 FELRKTFDG
-573 LVQQTDGLSD
+573 LVQQADGLSD

-602 ADIDATNY
+602 ADVDVTNY
-610 AEAQKAADSLKTL
+610 TEAQKAAESLKTL
-623 IGKVTDAK
+623 IGKVSDAK

-638 KAAEEQ
+638 KAEEEQ
-644 KAAAEAQQ
+644 KAAAEAQR
-652 QAQSQQQRQQ
+652 QAQSQQQ
-662 APSYK
+662 APSYR
-667 PSYRRPY
+667 PSYRRSY
-674 TPSYTAPSQPQQ
+674 TPSYTAPAQPQQPPTPQPQQ
-686 TPTPQP
+686 TPAPH
-692 QPNPTPQTES
+692 
-702 QPGNSGGNLG
+702 GNSGGNLG

>member
-169 LSPEQTMPHTDEE
+169 
-182 TSTQSD
+182 
-188 NSSDTQPA
+188 
-196 VNSHEQADNNNPDSI
+196 
-211 DPDSI
+211 I

-222 DEPAEAEPEPFTAA
+222 DEPAEAELEPFTAA
-236 QPAENTDKQFHSQT
+236 QPSETPDKQFHSQT
-250 DSQSP
+250 DRQSP
-255 DSPDAQQNEIT
+255 DFPDTHQDEIT

-276 HIADKTMKNADP
+276 HIADKTGKNADP

-300 DNLSTGQPDD
+300 DNLSTGQPNE
-310 NAAGRSHEQNA
+310 NAAGQSYEQNA
-321 DIWEDSIW
+321 DVWGDSIW
-329 GDEQTD
+329 GDEQPD
-335 TAGTESTAPA
+335 TAGTEPAAPA
-345 GGAADDFWDAVQGA
+345 GEAADDFWDTVQGA
-359 GQPSDNSAN
+359 GQPSNNSAN

-374 NNHADDISFGY
+374 DNHADDISSGY
-385 PSDATVNRTGA
+385 PSDATVNQTGA
-396 GSEADDFW
+396 DSEADDFW
-404 SIGDTGTDQQPVSIT
+404 NIGDTGTNQQPVSIT
-419 TEETGYPDEEA
+419 TEETRYPDEEA

-442 IIAAIIMLFAALA
+442 VIAVVIMLFAALA

-467 HVTEQQAAAKREQEK
+467 HVAEQQAAAKREQEQ

-492 DKQVSNA
+492 DEQVSDA

-513 DTNVKKAVE
+513 DTDVKKAVE

-551 ANNLYKKRMQEKS
+551 ANNLYQKRMQEKS

-573 LVQQTDGLSD
+573 LVQQADGLSD

-638 KAAEEQ
+638 KAEEEQ

-667 PSYRRPY
+667 PSYRRSY

-686 TPTPQP
+686 PPTPQP
-692 QPNPTPQTES
+692 QPNPTPH
-702 QPGNSGGNLG
+702 GNSGGNLG

>member
-1 MTDKDKDDWLT
+1 MADKNEDDWLT

-26 WSDGQPDDI
+26 WSDGQPDEI

-52 SNQTAGQSDM
+52 SNQMAGQSDT
-62 QESESPAA
+62 QETESATA
-70 QMPDTSEGQSDDFSS
+70 EAPDTSESQSVDFSS
-85 KQSDDSTDIHTDVQ
+85 EQSDDSIDIHTDVQ
-99 SDTQLDEQIITHANE
+99 SDTQLDEQTIPHANE
-114 KLSNHTDEVDPFE
+114 NMSNHTDEVDPFE

-135 DNSSPEQAVDFS
+135 DDSSPEQAVDFS
-147 SALANEKT
+147 SAPENEKT

-169 LSPEQTMPHTDEE
+169 LSPEQTMPHADEE
-182 TSTQSD
+182 TSAQSD
-188 NSSDTQPA
+188 DFSDTQPA
-196 VNSHEQADNNNPDSI
+196 VNSYGQADNNNPDSI

-222 DEPAEAEPEPFTAA
+222 DEPPEAEPEPFTAS
-236 QPAENTDKQFHSQT
+236 QPSENPDKQFHSQT
-250 DSQSP
+250 DSQSH
-255 DSPDAQQNEIT
+255 DFPDAQQDEIT

-276 HIADKTMKNADP
+276 HIADKTGESTDP

-300 DNLSTGQPDD
+300 DNLSSVQSDE
-310 NAAGRSHEQNA
+310 NAAGRSHDQNA
-321 DIWEDSIW
+321 DIWGDSIW
-329 GDEQTD
+329 GDEQPD
-335 TAGTESTAPA
+335 TAGTESAAPA

-374 NNHADDISFGY
+374 DNHADDISSGY
-385 PSDATVNRTGA
+385 PSDATVNQTGA
-396 GSEADDFW
+396 DSEADDFW
-404 SIGDTGTDQQPVSIT
+404 NIGDTGTNQQPVSIT
-419 TEETGYPDEEA
+419 TEETRYPDEEA

-467 HVTEQQAAAKREQEK
+467 HVAEQQAAAKREQEQ

-492 DKQVSNA
+492 DKQVSDA

-513 DTNVKKAVE
+513 DTDVKKAVE

-551 ANNLYKKRMQEKS
+551 ANNLYQKRMQEKS
-564 SELRKTFDG
+564 FELRKTFDG
-573 LVQQTDGLSD
+573 LVQQADGLSD

-602 ADIDATNY
+602 ADVDVTNY
-610 AEAQKAADSLKTL
+610 TEAQKAAESLKTL
-623 IGKVTDAK
+623 IGKVSDAK

-638 KAAEEQ
+638 KAEEEQ
-644 KAAAEAQQ
+644 KAAAEAQR
-652 QAQSQQQRQQ
+652 QAQSQQQ
-662 APSYK
+662 APSYR
-667 PSYRRPY
+667 PSYRRSY
-674 TPSYTAPSQPQQ
+674 TPSYTAPAQPQQPPTPQPQQ
-686 TPTPQP
+686 TPAPH
-692 QPNPTPQTES
+692 
-702 QPGNSGGNLG
+702 GNSGGNLG

>member
-26 WSDGQPDDI
+26 WSDGQSDDI

-147 SALANEKT
+147 SALANAKT

-164 EVLDS
+164 EVL
-169 LSPEQTMPHTDEE
+169 
-182 TSTQSD
+182 
-188 NSSDTQPA
+188 
-196 VNSHEQADNNNPDSI
+196 
-211 DPDSI
+211 DSI

-236 QPAENTDKQFHSQT
+236 QPSETPDKQFHSQT
-250 DSQSP
+250 DRQSP
-255 DSPDAQQNEIT
+255 DFPDTHQDEIT

-276 HIADKTMKNADP
+276 HIADKTGKNADP

-300 DNLSTGQPDD
+300 DNLSTGQPNE
-310 NAAGRSHEQNA
+310 NAAGQSYEQNA
-321 DIWEDSIW
+321 DVWGDSIW
-329 GDEQTD
+329 GDEQPD
-335 TAGTESTAPA
+335 TAGTEPAAPA
-345 GGAADDFWDAVQGA
+345 GEAADDFWDTVQGA
-359 GQPSDNSAN
+359 GQPSNNSAN

-374 NNHADDISFGY
+374 DNHADDISSGY
-385 PSDATVNRTGA
+385 PSDATVNQTGA
-396 GSEADDFW
+396 DSEADDFW
-404 SIGDTGTDQQPVSIT
+404 NIGDTGTNQQPVSIT
-419 TEETGYPDEEA
+419 TEETRYPDEEA

-442 IIAAIIMLFAALA
+442 VIAVVIMLFAALA

-467 HVTEQQAAAKREQEK
+467 HVAEQQAAAKREQEQ

-492 DKQVSNA
+492 DEQVSDA

-513 DTNVKKAVE
+513 DTDVKKAVE

-551 ANNLYKKRMQEKS
+551 ANNLYQKRMQEKS

-573 LVQQTDGLSD
+573 LVQQADGLSD

-623 IGKVTDAK
+623 IGKVTNAK

-638 KAAEEQ
+638 KAEEEQ

-667 PSYRRPY
+667 PSYRRSY

-686 TPTPQP
+686 PPTPQP
-692 QPNPTPQTES
+692 QPNPTPH
-702 QPGNSGGNLG
+702 GNSGGNLG